1 MKQVS
6 KTILT
11 TIATIAALNAGQQA
25 VQAEELSKA
34 DSQKTEVD
42 QVQKE
47 VTQEDVTASQ
57 AKVTATNGAVKAQE
71 TTVAAAK
78 QEVVVAEKKASTAQ
92 TNLSQAE
99 KVAAEA
105 TPGNISRA
113 EQTVKNTQTAVENA
127 EKAVTASQAAQT
139 QAQSSVS
146 NQEKVMKQVQEA
158 VKAKQGEVSKAKEKV
173 AEKQAI
179 LDGAGTKEIIEKAEQ
194 TQAKVNIDKAAVQ
207 KAQAD
212 LVEAKQADRKR
223 ASDLANVDKEVL
235 QAQITT
241 GAYKSDLDKKV
252 AMASKTAEALE
263 KATVNLT
270 KANHKVEAINTITL
284 SQDYIAAL
292 RDYNQNFTKY
302 SKAELKA
309 QTDKL
314 VAMGKALAKQNQF
327 KTNQDDSDLDTL
339 DLNHLPAE
347 VREEMSLFAAD
358 LLNQIRAAFG
368 TAKVEVSRG
377 ATEAVNEHVS
387 TSATNGV
394 KGHDRVNLDR
404 VLAKVGITSGTEE
417 SIGLMGGS
425 GSARKQQKISLRE
438 LKRLI
443 YNNILNLMFN
453 AFEDVEDNENNEF
466 LHAGTLAGLSES
478 GVKKAYLG
486 VGTSYKDDFWQVV
499 NFLFVYDKALTQP
512 NTFDAKALSNP
523 FDSKEVLARQKA
535 AQSAYDLAK
544 KADEQA
550 KANQAKAETDYQ
562 KAKEKLALVTA
573 KRDSLKAETPL
584 TPRAE
589 IALTKA
595 QAILKVDE
603 AENKA
608 AQEAVKQL
616 NADVKAKQAALA
628 QAKAELAQTEVEL
641 KALEAILS
649 TEQFTL
655 AAKQATLMKIKS
667 LVKQR
672 IAELVQ
678 AKENVMKAQTVVAQ
692 LKAAPAMLK
701 QAQMAYRSA
710 KQMLLEKKEILGREE
725 VKLTVLKAEQAEV
738 TKQHQV
744 LVKIYQ
750 AQLEAQRQVKLSE
763 QKAVIEKAGGQAVP
777 VFDETGKLVSY
788 ENMHKQATQSP
799 VGIQSTVQPVQV
811 NYSTRFEKA
820 LPSTGEKGSILS
832 AIGGLLLVGFSFVG
846 YKRKEVK

>member
-34 DSQKTEVD
+34 DPQKTEVD

-47 VTQEDVTASQ
+47 VTQADVTASQ
-57 AKVTATNGAVKAQE
+57 TKVIAANGAVKAQE
-71 TTVAAAK
+71 TVVATAR
-78 QEVVVAEKKASTAQ
+78 QEVTVAEKKASTAQ

-105 TPGNISRA
+105 TPGNISKA

-146 NQEKVMKQVQEA
+146 NQEKITKQAQEA
-158 VKAKQGEVSKAKEKV
+158 VKAKQDEVSKAKEKV

-179 LDGAGTKEIIEKAEQ
+179 LDGTGTKEIVEKAEQ

-212 LVEAKQADRKR
+212 LVEAKQVDQKR

-241 GAYKSDLDKKV
+241 DASKSDLDKKV
-252 AMASKTAEALE
+252 AMANKTAEALE
-263 KATVNLT
+263 KATADLT
-270 KANHKVEAINTITL
+270 KANHKAEAINTITL

-292 RDYNQNFTKY
+292 REYNQNFTKY
-302 SKAELKA
+302 SKAELKT

-327 KTNQDDSDLDTL
+327 KANQDDSDLDTL

-368 TAKVEVSRG
+368 TAKVEVSKG

-394 KGHDRVNLDR
+394 KGHDRANLDR

-425 GSARKQQKISLRE
+425 GSARKQQKISQRE

-453 AFEDVEDNENNEF
+453 AFEGVEDNENNEF

-523 FDSKEVLARQKA
+523 FDSKEVLVRQKA

-550 KANQAKAETDYQ
+550 KANKVKAETDYQ
-562 KAKEKLALVTA
+562 KAKAKLALVTV
-573 KRDSLKAETPL
+573 KRDSLKAESPL
-584 TPRAE
+584 TPAAE
-589 IALTKA
+589 ATLTKA
-595 QAILKVDE
+595 QATLKADE

-616 NADVKAKQAALA
+616 NADVKAKQAALS
-628 QAKAELAQTEVEL
+628 QAKAELAQKQMEL

-649 TEQFTL
+649 TDETTL
-655 AAKQATLMKIKS
+655 VAKQATLMKTKS
-667 LVKQR
+667 FVKQR

-678 AKENVMKAQTVVAQ
+678 AKENVMKAQAVVVQ

-710 KQMLLEKKEILGREE
+710 KQVLFEKQAVLKQAEA
-725 VKLTVLKAEQAEV
+725 KLTVLKAEQAEV

-750 AQLEAQRQVKLSE
+750 EQLEAQRQAKLAE

-788 ENMHKQATQSP
+788 ENMHKQATP
-799 VGIQSTVQPVQV
+799 LLVGSQSTVQPVQV
-811 NYSTRFEKA
+811 NYSAHFEKT

-832 AIGGLLLVGFSFVG
+832 AIGGLLLIGFSFVG

>member
-11 TIATIAALNAGQQA
+11 TIATIAAFNAGQQA

-47 VTQEDVTASQ
+47 VTQADVTVSQ
-57 AKVTATNGAVKAQE
+57 TKVVAANGAVKAQE

-105 TPGNISRA
+105 TPGNISKA

-139 QAQSSVS
+139 QAQLSVS
-146 NQEKVMKQVQEA
+146 NQEKITKQAQEA

-179 LDGAGTKEIIEKAEQ
+179 LDGTGTKEIIEKAEQ

-212 LVEAKQADRKR
+212 LVEAKQVDQKR

-241 GAYKSDLDKKV
+241 GASKSDLDKKV

-263 KATVNLT
+263 KATVDLT

-284 SQDYIAAL
+284 SQDYITAL

-327 KTNQDDSDLDTL
+327 KANQDDSDLDTL

-368 TAKVEVSRG
+368 TAKVEVSKG

-394 KGHDRVNLDR
+394 KGHDRANLDR

-425 GSARKQQKISLRE
+425 GSARKQQKISQRE

-453 AFEDVEDNENNEF
+453 AFEGVEDNENNEF

-550 KANQAKAETDYQ
+550 KANKAKAETDYQ
-562 KAKEKLALVTA
+562 KAKEKLAFVTV
-573 KRDSLKAETPL
+573 KRDSLKAESPL
-584 TPRAE
+584 TPAAE
-589 IALTKA
+589 ATLTKA
-595 QAILKVDE
+595 QATLKADE

-616 NADVKAKQAALA
+616 NADVKAKQAALS
-628 QAKAELAQTEVEL
+628 QAKAELAQKQMEL
-641 KALEAILS
+641 KVLEAILS
-649 TEQFTL
+649 TDETTL
-655 AAKQATLMKIKS
+655 VAKQATLMKTKS
-667 LVKQR
+667 FVKQR

-678 AKENVMKAQTVVAQ
+678 AKENVVKAQAVVAQ

-710 KQMLLEKKEILGREE
+710 KQMLLEKEEILGREE
-725 VKLTVLKAEQAEV
+725 AKLIVLKAEQAEV
-738 TKQHQV
+738 TNQYQV

-750 AQLEAQRQVKLSE
+750 EQLEAQRQAKLAE

-788 ENMHKQATQSP
+788 ENMHKQATP
-799 VGIQSTVQPVQV
+799 LLVGSQSTVQPVQV
-811 NYSTRFEKA
+811 NYSAHFEKT

-832 AIGGLLLVGFSFVG
+832 AIGGLLLIGFSFVG

>member
-25 VQAEELSKA
+25 VQAEELPKA
-34 DSQKTEVD
+34 DSQKVEVD
-42 QVQKE
+42 QVKKE
-47 VTQEDVTASQ
+47 VTQTDVATSQ
-57 AKVTATNGAVKAQE
+57 TKVTVANGAVKAQE

-78 QEVVVAEKKASTAQ
+78 QEVEDAEKKASTAQ
-92 TNLSQAE
+92 TNLFQAE

-105 TPGNISRA
+105 TPGNISKA
-113 EQTVKNTQTAVENA
+113 EKVVKDNQVGVEVA

-139 QAQSSVS
+139 QAQSVVTS
-146 NQEKVMKQVQEA
+146 QEKVTKQAQEA
-158 VKAKQGEVSKAKEKV
+158 VKVKQGEVSKAEEKV
-173 AEKQAI
+173 AQKQAI
-179 LDGAGTKEIIEKAEQ
+179 LDDTGTKEIIEKAEQ
-194 TQAKVNIDKAAVQ
+194 TQAKVHADKEAVA
-207 KAQAD
+207 KAQTNLA
-212 LVEAKQADRKR
+212 EAKQADAKR
-223 ASDLANVDKEVL
+223 EKALASAEKEV
-235 QAQITT
+235 QIAKATEQET
-241 GAYKSDLDKKV
+241 GLDYAHKV
-252 AMASKTAEALE
+252 NDANKTADKLFEADS
-263 KATVNLT
+263 NLT

-292 RDYNQNFTKY
+292 REYNQNFTKY
-302 SKAELKA
+302 SKAELKT

-327 KTNQDDSDLDTL
+327 KANQDDSDLDTL

-358 LLNQIRAAFG
+358 LLNQIRAVFG
-368 TAKVEVSRG
+368 TAKVEVSKG
-377 ATEAVNEHVS
+377 AVEAINEHVS
-387 TSATNGV
+387 TSATNGIR
-394 KGHDRVNLDR
+394 GHDRANLDR

-453 AFEDVEDNENNEF
+453 AFEEVEDNENNEF

-499 NFLFVYDKALTQP
+499 NFLFVYDKALIQP
-512 NTFDAKALSNP
+512 NTFDAKELSNP
-523 FDSKEVLARQKA
+523 FDRKEILARQTA
-535 AQSAYDLAK
+535 AQNAYDLAK
-544 KADEQA
+544 KADQQA
-550 KANQAKAETDYQ
+550 KENKAQAETDYQ

-573 KRDSLKAETPL
+573 KRDRLKAETPL

-616 NADVKAKQAALA
+616 NADVKAKQAALI
-628 QAKAELAQTEVEL
+628 QAKAELAQKEAEL

-649 TEQFTL
+649 TEQSIL
-655 AAKQATLMKIKS
+655 AAKQTSLAQARS

-672 IAELVQ
+672 EVELVQ
-678 AKENVMKAQTVVAQ
+678 AKENLAKAQAVVAQ
-692 LKAAPAMLK
+692 LKVAPAMLK
-701 QAQMAYRSA
+701 QAQTIYLSA
-710 KQMLLEKKEILGREE
+710 KQMLFEKKEILEREE
-725 VKLTVLKAEQAEV
+725 AKLTVLKVEQAEV
-738 TKQHQV
+738 VKQHQA
-744 LVKIYQ
+744 LVKTYQ
-750 AQLEAQRQVKLSE
+750 EQLEVERQAKLAE
-763 QKAVIEKAGGQAVP
+763 QKAAIEQAGGQAVP

-788 ENMHKQATQSP
+788 ENVYKQATQLP
-799 VGIQSTVQPVQV
+799 VESKLTVQPVQV

-832 AIGGLLLVGFSFVG
+832 AIGGLLLVGLSFVG

>member
-1 MKQVS
+1 MNKVS
-6 KTILT
+6 KTLMT
-11 TIATIAALNAGQQA
+11 TVATVAIVGAGQV
-25 VQAEELSKA
+25 VQAE
-34 DSQKTEVD
+34 D
-42 QVQKE
+42 VQPKE
-47 VTQEDVTASQ
+47 VKSTEAAQTKPVVTKEEVATSQTKVDAANAAVKSQEQITSQAQKDVTTAEKTVSEKQ
-57 AKVTATNGAVKAQE
+57 A
-71 TTVAAAK
+71 
-78 QEVVVAEKKASTAQ
+78 EVV
-92 TNLSQAE
+92 QAE

-105 TPGNISRA
+105 TPGNIAKA
-113 EQTVKNTQTAVENA
+113 ENTVKIETNNVSQAENA
-127 EKAVTASQAAQT
+127 VSASKIAQQQAKQEVTKQA
-139 QAQSSVS
+139 
-146 NQEKVMKQVQEA
+146 EA
-158 VKAKQGEVSKAKEKV
+158 VAKSQDPVVKKEAEAKQAEKTVS
-173 AEKQAI
+173 EKQAI
-179 LDGAGTKEIIEKAEQ
+179 LDGTGTKEIISKAEQ
-194 TQAKVNIDKAAVQ
+194 TQAKVNVDKDAVA
-207 KAQAD
+207 KAQTNLA
-212 LVEAKQADRKR
+212 EAKQADANREK
-223 ASDLANVDKEVL
+223 ALADAKKEV
-235 QAQITT
+235 QTAKATEQET
-241 GAYKSDLDKKV
+241 GLDYAHKV
-252 AMASKTAEALE
+252 NDANKTADKLFEADS
-263 KATVNLT
+263 NLT

-339 DLNHLPAE
+339 DLNHLPAG

-425 GSARKQQKISLRE
+425 GSARKKQKISLRE

-499 NFLFVYDKALTQP
+499 NFLFVYDRALTQP

-550 KANQAKAETDYQ
+550 KVNQAQAETDYQ
-562 KAKEKLALVTA
+562 KAKGKLALVTA

-584 TPRAE
+584 TPAAE
-589 IALTKA
+589 AALTKA
-595 QAILKVDE
+595 QATLKADE
-603 AENKA
+603 EENKV

-616 NADVKAKQAALA
+616 TADVKAKQAALA
-628 QAKAELAQTEVEL
+628 QAKAELIQKQGEL
-641 KALEAILS
+641 ETLKHHLS
-649 TEQFTL
+649 AEQNKL
-655 AAKQATLMKIKS
+655 ANKQADLTKTQA
-667 LVKQR
+667 LVNQR
-672 IAELVQ
+672 ENELVQ
-678 AKENVMKAQTVVAQ
+678 TKDRLTAAKAKVSQ
-692 LKAAPAMLK
+692 LKAAPARL
-701 QAQMAYRSA
+701 AQA
-710 KQMLLEKKEILGREE
+710 KQNLMTAKQKLAEKKSLLEKEQA
-725 VKLTVLKAEQAEV
+725 KLQVLKATQAEV
-738 TKQHQV
+738 VSQHNS
-744 LVKIYQ
+744 LVKTYQ
-750 AQLEAQRQVKLSE
+750 EQLEAERLEKLAA
-763 QKAVIEKAGGQAVP
+763 QKAAIEQSGGQVIP
-777 VFDETGKLVSY
+777 VVDETGKITSY
-788 ENMHKQATQSP
+788 VNGNKQSVTPTLTSTNHKQ
-799 VGIQSTVQPVQV
+799 VKV
-811 NYSTRFEKA
+811 NYNVSTNH
-820 LPSTGEKGSILS
+820 LPSTGETTSLLGLF
-832 AIGGLLLVGFSFVG
+832 GGVILLVLSFVSR
-846 YKRKEVK
+846 KRVK

>member
-11 TIATIAALNAGQQA
+11 TIATIAAFNAGQQA

-47 VTQEDVTASQ
+47 VTQADVTVSQ
-57 AKVTATNGAVKAQE
+57 TKVVAANGAVKAQE

-105 TPGNISRA
+105 TPGNISKA

-127 EKAVTASQAAQT
+127 EKAVTTSQAAQT
-139 QAQSSVS
+139 QAQLSVS
-146 NQEKVMKQVQEA
+146 NQEKITKQAQEA
-158 VKAKQGEVSKAKEKV
+158 VKAKQGEVSKAEEKV
-173 AEKQAI
+173 AQKQAI
-179 LDGAGTKEIIEKAEQ
+179 LDGTGTKEIIEKAEQ

-241 GAYKSDLDKKV
+241 GASKSDLDKKV

-263 KATVNLT
+263 KATVDLT
-270 KANHKVEAINTITL
+270 KANHKAEAINTITL
-284 SQDYIAAL
+284 SQDYITAL
-292 RDYNQNFTKY
+292 REYNQNFTKY

-327 KTNQDDSDLDTL
+327 KANQDDSDLDTL

-368 TAKVEVSRG
+368 TAKVEVSKG

-394 KGHDRVNLDR
+394 KGHDRANLDR

-425 GSARKQQKISLRE
+425 GSARKQQKISQRE

-453 AFEDVEDNENNEF
+453 AFEGVEDNENNEF

-678 AKENVMKAQTVVAQ
+678 AKENVMKAQAVVAQ

-725 VKLTVLKAEQAEV
+725 AKLTVLKAEQAEV
-738 TKQHQV
+738 TKQHQA

-750 AQLEAQRQVKLSE
+750 EQLEAERQAKLAK

-788 ENMHKQATQSP
+788 ENMHKQATP
-799 VGIQSTVQPVQV
+799 LLVGSQSTVQPVQV
-811 NYSTRFEKA
+811 NYSAHFEKT

-832 AIGGLLLVGFSFVG
+832 AIGSLFLIGFSFVG

>member
-34 DSQKTEVD
+34 DPQKTEVD

-47 VTQEDVTASQ
+47 VTQADVTASQ
-57 AKVTATNGAVKAQE
+57 TKVIAANGAVKAQE
-71 TTVAAAK
+71 TVVATAR
-78 QEVVVAEKKASTAQ
+78 QEVTVAEKKASTAQ

-99 KVAAEA
+99 KVVAEA
-105 TPGNISRA
+105 TPGNISKA
-113 EQTVKNTQTAVENA
+113 EQTVKNTQTAVEKA

-179 LDGAGTKEIIEKAEQ
+179 LDGTGTKEIISKAEQ
-194 TQAKVNIDKAAVQ
+194 TQAKVNIDKEAVA
-207 KAQAD
+207 KARTNLA
-212 LVEAKQADRKR
+212 EAKQADRKR

-241 GAYKSDLDKKV
+241 GASKSDLDKKV

-263 KATVNLT
+263 KATVDLT
-270 KANHKVEAINTITL
+270 KANHKAEAINTITL
-284 SQDYIAAL
+284 SQDYITAL
-292 RDYNQNFTKY
+292 REYNENFTKY

-314 VAMGKALAKQNQF
+314 VAMGKALAKQNKF
-327 KTNQDDSDLDTL
+327 KANQDDSDLDTL

-368 TAKVEVSRG
+368 TAKLEVSKG
-377 ATEAVNEHVS
+377 ATEAINEHVS
-387 TSATNGV
+387 TSKTNGI
-394 KGHDRVNLDR
+394 KGHDRANLDR

-425 GSARKQQKISLRE
+425 GSARKQQRISPRE

-523 FDSKEVLARQKA
+523 FDSKEVLVRQKA

-562 KAKEKLALVTA
+562 KAKEKLAFVTA

-584 TPRAE
+584 TPAAE
-589 IALTKA
+589 TALTKA
-595 QAILKVDE
+595 QATLKVDE

-616 NADVKAKQAALA
+616 TADVKAKQAALA
-628 QAKAELAQTEVEL
+628 QAKAELAQTETEL

-655 AAKQATLMKIKS
+655 AAKQATLAQARS
-667 LVKQR
+667 LVEQR
-672 IAELVQ
+672 EAELVQ
-678 AKENVMKAQTVVAQ
+678 VKEHRTKAQAVVSQ

-710 KQMLLEKKEILGREE
+710 KQVLFEKQAVLKQAEA
-725 VKLTVLKAEQAEV
+725 KLTVLKAEQAEV

-750 AQLEAQRQVKLSE
+750 AQLEAQRQAKLAE

-788 ENMHKQATQSP
+788 ENMHKQATPLLVGSQS
-799 VGIQSTVQPVQV
+799 IVQPVQV
-811 NYSTRFEKA
+811 NYSTRFEKV
-820 LPSTGEKGSILS
+820 LPSTGERGSILS
-832 AIGGLLLVGFSFVG
+832 AIGGLLLVGLSFMG
-846 YKRKEVK
+846 TKRKEVK

>member
-47 VTQEDVTASQ
+47 VTQADVTVSQ
-57 AKVTATNGAVKAQE
+57 TKVVAANGAVKAQE

-105 TPGNISRA
+105 TPGNISKA

-139 QAQSSVS
+139 QAQLSVS
-146 NQEKVMKQVQEA
+146 NQEKITKQAQEA

-179 LDGAGTKEIIEKAEQ
+179 LDGTGTKEIIEKAEQ

-212 LVEAKQADRKR
+212 LVEAKQVDQKR

-241 GAYKSDLDKKV
+241 GASKSDLDKKV

-263 KATVNLT
+263 KATVDLT
-270 KANHKVEAINTITL
+270 KANHKAEAINTITL
-284 SQDYIAAL
+284 SQDYITAL
-292 RDYNQNFTKY
+292 REYNQNFTKY

-327 KTNQDDSDLDTL
+327 KANQDDSDLDTL

-358 LLNQIRAAFG
+358 LLNQIRAVFG
-368 TAKVEVSRG
+368 TAKLEVSKG
-377 ATEAVNEHVS
+377 ATEAINEHVS
-387 TSATNGV
+387 TSKTNGI
-394 KGHDRVNLDR
+394 KGHDRANLDR

-425 GSARKQQKISLRE
+425 GSARKQQRISPRE

-523 FDSKEVLARQKA
+523 FDSKEVLVRQKA

-562 KAKEKLALVTA
+562 KAKEKLAFVTA

-584 TPRAE
+584 TPAAE
-589 IALTKA
+589 AAFTKA
-595 QAILKVDE
+595 QATLKADE

-608 AQEAVKQL
+608 AQAAVKQL
-616 NADVKAKQAALA
+616 TADVKAKQAVLA
-628 QAKAELAQTEVEL
+628 QAKAELAQKQAE
-641 KALEAILS
+641 
-649 TEQFTL
+649 L
-655 AAKQATLMKIKS
+655 AALKHHLSAEQNKLADKQADLTKAQA
-667 LVKQR
+667 LVNKR
-672 IAELVQ
+672 EDELVQ
-678 AKENVMKAQTVVAQ
+678 VKERLTAAKAKVSQ
-692 LKAAPAMLK
+692 LKAAPVRL
-701 QAQMAYRSA
+701 AQA
-710 KQMLLEKKEILGREE
+710 KQNLLIAKQNLAEKKALLEKEQA
-725 VKLTVLKAEQAEV
+725 KLQVLKATQAEV
-738 TKQHQV
+738 VTQHNS
-744 LVKIYQ
+744 LVKTYQ
-750 AQLEAQRQVKLSE
+750 EQLEAERQAKLAE
-763 QKAVIEKAGGQAVP
+763 QKAAIEKAGGQAVP

-788 ENMHKQATQSP
+788 ENMHKQATP
-799 VGIQSTVQPVQV
+799 LLVGSQSTVQPVQV
-811 NYSTRFEKA
+811 NYSAHFEKT

-832 AIGGLLLVGFSFVG
+832 AIGSLFLIGFSFVG

>member
-1 MKQVS
+1 M
-6 KTILT
+6 LMT
-11 TIATIAALNAGQQA
+11 TVATVAVVGAGQV
-25 VQAEELSKA
+25 VQAE
-34 DSQKTEVD
+34 D
-42 QVQKE
+42 VQPKE
-47 VTQEDVTASQ
+47 VKSTEAAQTKPVVTKEEVATSQ
-57 AKVTATNGAVKAQE
+57 TKVTAANGAVKAQE

-105 TPGNISRA
+105 TPGNISKA

-146 NQEKVMKQVQEA
+146 NQEKVTKQAQEA

-173 AEKQAI
+173 AQKQAI
-179 LDGAGTKEIIEKAEQ
+179 LDGTGTKEIIEKAEQ
-194 TQAKVNIDKAAVQ
+194 TQAKVNADKEAVA
-207 KAQAD
+207 KAQTNLA
-212 LVEAKQADRKR
+212 EAKQADANREKV
-223 ASDLANVDKEVL
+223 LADAEKEV
-235 QAQITT
+235 QIAKVTEQKT
-241 GAYKSDLDKKV
+241 GLDYAHKV
-252 AMASKTAEALE
+252 NDAKKTADNLFEADS
-263 KATVNLT
+263 NLT

-394 KGHDRVNLDR
+394 KGHDRVNLDQ

-425 GSARKQQKISLRE
+425 GSARKQQRISPRE

-562 KAKEKLALVTA
+562 KAKEKLAFVTA

-584 TPRAE
+584 TPAAE
-589 IALTKA
+589 TALTKA
-595 QAILKVDE
+595 QATLKVDE

-616 NADVKAKQAALA
+616 TADVKAKQEALA
-628 QAKAELAQTEVEL
+628 QAKAELAQTETEL

-649 TEQFTL
+649 TEQSTL
-655 AAKQATLMKIKS
+655 AAKQATLAQARS
-667 LVKQR
+667 LVEQR
-672 IAELVQ
+672 EAELVQ
-678 AKENVMKAQTVVAQ
+678 VKEHRTKAQAVVSQ

-710 KQMLLEKKEILGREE
+710 KQMLLEKKEILGHEE
-725 VKLTVLKAEQAEV
+725 AKLTVLKAEQAEV
-738 TKQHQV
+738 TKQHQA

-750 AQLEAQRQVKLSE
+750 EQLEAERQAKLAAQKVAIEQAGGEAIPVVDESGKITSYVDGKKQAVTPTLTPINHKQVK
-763 QKAVIEKAGGQAVP
+763 
-777 VFDETGKLVSY
+777 
-788 ENMHKQATQSP
+788 
-799 VGIQSTVQPVQV
+799 V
-811 NYSTRFEKA
+811 NYNVSTNH
-820 LPSTGEKGSILS
+820 LPSTGETTSLLGLF
-832 AIGGLLLVGFSFVG
+832 GGVILLVLSFVSR
-846 YKRKEVK
+846 KRVK

>member
-1 MKQVS
+1 M
-6 KTILT
+6 
-11 TIATIAALNAGQQA
+11 
-25 VQAEELSKA
+25 
-34 DSQKTEVD
+34 
-42 QVQKE
+42 
-47 VTQEDVTASQ
+47 
-57 AKVTATNGAVKAQE
+57 
-71 TTVAAAK
+71 
-78 QEVVVAEKKASTAQ
+78 
-92 TNLSQAE
+92 
-99 KVAAEA
+99 
-105 TPGNISRA
+105 
-113 EQTVKNTQTAVENA
+113 KNTQTAVENA

-241 GAYKSDLDKKV
+241 GASKSDLDKKV

-725 VKLTVLKAEQAEV
+725 AKLTVLKAEQAEV
-738 TKQHQV
+738 TKQHQA

-750 AQLEAQRQVKLSE
+750 EQLEAERQAKLAK

-788 ENMHKQATQSP
+788 ENMHKQATP
-799 VGIQSTVQPVQV
+799 LLVGSQSTVQPVQV
-811 NYSTRFEKA
+811 NYSAHFEKT

-832 AIGGLLLVGFSFVG
+832 AIGSLFLIGFSFVG

>member
-25 VQAEELSKA
+25 VQAEELSKV
-34 DSQKTEVD
+34 DPQKTEVD

-57 AKVTATNGAVKAQE
+57 AKVTAVNGAVKAQE

-92 TNLSQAE
+92 TNLFQAE

-105 TPGNISRA
+105 TPGNISKA
-113 EQTVKNTQTAVENA
+113 EKVVKDNQVGVEVA

-146 NQEKVMKQVQEA
+146 NQEKVTKQAQEA

-173 AEKQAI
+173 AQKQAI
-179 LDGAGTKEIIEKAEQ
+179 LDGTGTKEIIEKAEQ
-194 TQAKVNIDKAAVQ
+194 TQAKVNAGQQAVA
-207 KAQAD
+207 KAQTNLA
-212 LVEAKQADRKR
+212 EAKQADAKR
-223 ASDLANVDKEVL
+223 EKALASAEKEV
-235 QAQITT
+235 QIAKATEQET
-241 GAYKSDLDKKV
+241 GLDYAHKV
-252 AMASKTAEALE
+252 NDANKTADKLFEADS
-263 KATVNLT
+263 NLT

-425 GSARKQQKISLRE
+425 GSARKQQRISPRE

-443 YNNILNLMFN
+443 YNHILNLMFN

-628 QAKAELAQTEVEL
+628 QAKAEIAQTEVEL

-725 VKLTVLKAEQAEV
+725 AKLTVLKAEQAEV
-738 TKQHQV
+738 TKQHQA

-750 AQLEAQRQVKLSE
+750 EQLEAERQAKLAK

-788 ENMHKQATQSP
+788 ESMYKQATQLL
-799 VGIQSTVQPVQV
+799 VGSQSTVQPVQV

-832 AIGGLLLVGFSFVG
+832 AIGGLLIIGFSFVG

>member
-1 MKQVS
+1 M
-6 KTILT
+6 
-11 TIATIAALNAGQQA
+11 A
-25 VQAEELSKA
+25 
-34 DSQKTEVD
+34 
-42 QVQKE
+42 
-47 VTQEDVTASQ
+47 
-57 AKVTATNGAVKAQE
+57 
-71 TTVAAAK
+71 
-78 QEVVVAEKKASTAQ
+78 
-92 TNLSQAE
+92 
-99 KVAAEA
+99 
-105 TPGNISRA
+105 
-113 EQTVKNTQTAVENA
+113 
-127 EKAVTASQAAQT
+127 
-139 QAQSSVS
+139 
-146 NQEKVMKQVQEA
+146 
-158 VKAKQGEVSKAKEKV
+158 
-173 AEKQAI
+173 
-179 LDGAGTKEIIEKAEQ
+179 
-194 TQAKVNIDKAAVQ
+194 
-207 KAQAD
+207 
-212 LVEAKQADRKR
+212 EAKQADANREKV
-223 ASDLANVDKEVL
+223 LADAEKEV
-235 QAQITT
+235 QIAKVTEQKT
-241 GAYKSDLDKKV
+241 GLDYAHKV
-252 AMASKTAEALE
+252 NDAKKTADNLFEADS
-263 KATVNLT
+263 NLT

-523 FDSKEVLARQKA
+523 FDSKEVLVRQKA
-535 AQSAYDLAK
+535 VQSAYDLAK
-544 KADEQA
+544 NADEQA
-550 KANQAKAETDYQ
+550 KANQAKAETNYQ
-562 KAKEKLALVTA
+562 KAKEKLALVIA

-584 TPRAE
+584 TPAAE
-589 IALTKA
+589 AALIKA
-595 QAILKVDE
+595 QATLKADE
-603 AENKA
+603 EENKV

-628 QAKAELAQTEVEL
+628 QAKAELAQTETEL

-655 AAKQATLMKIKS
+655 AAKQATLAQARS
-667 LVKQR
+667 LVEQR
-672 IAELVQ
+672 ATELVQ
-678 AKENVMKAQTVVAQ
+678 VKEHRTKAQAVVVQ

-710 KQMLLEKKEILGREE
+710 KQMLLEKKEILGHEE
-725 VKLTVLKAEQAEV
+725 AKLTVLKAEQAEV
-738 TKQHQV
+738 TKQHQA

-750 AQLEAQRQVKLSE
+750 EQLEAERQAKLAAQKVAIEQAGGEAIPVVDESGKITSYVDGKKQAVTPTLTPINHKQVK
-763 QKAVIEKAGGQAVP
+763 
-777 VFDETGKLVSY
+777 
-788 ENMHKQATQSP
+788 
-799 VGIQSTVQPVQV
+799 V
-811 NYSTRFEKA
+811 NYNVSTNH
-820 LPSTGEKGSILS
+820 LPSTGETTSLLGLF
-832 AIGGLLLVGFSFVG
+832 GGVILLVLSFVSR
-846 YKRKEVK
+846 KRVK

>member
-241 GAYKSDLDKKV
+241 GASKSDLDKKV

-270 KANHKVEAINTITL
+270 KANHKAEAINTITL

-499 NFLFVYDKALTQP
+499 NFLFVYDRALTQP

-562 KAKEKLALVTA
+562 KAKGKLALVTA

-584 TPRAE
+584 TPAAE
-589 IALTKA
+589 AALTKA

-616 NADVKAKQAALA
+616 NADVKAKQAALI
-628 QAKAELAQTEVEL
+628 QAKAELAQTETEL

-649 TEQFTL
+649 TEQSTL
-655 AAKQATLMKIKS
+655 AAKQATLAQARS
-667 LVKQR
+667 LVEQR
-672 IAELVQ
+672 EAELVQ
-678 AKENVMKAQTVVAQ
+678 VKEHRTKAQAVVSQ

-710 KQMLLEKKEILGREE
+710 KQMLFEKKEILGREE
-725 VKLTVLKAEQAEV
+725 AKLTVLKAEQAEV
-738 TKQHQV
+738 TKQHQA

-750 AQLEAQRQVKLSE
+750 EQLEAERQAKLAE

-788 ENMHKQATQSP
+788 ESMYKQATQLL
-799 VGIQSTVQPVQV
+799 VGSQSTVQPVQV

-832 AIGGLLLVGFSFVG
+832 AIGGLLLVGLSFMG
-846 YKRKEVK
+846 TKRKEVK

>member
-1 MKQVS
+1 MKQV
-6 KTILT
+6 KTVL
-11 TIATIAALNAGQQA
+11 ATITTVAVLNGGQQ
-25 VQAEELSKA
+25 VIHAEELPKA

-47 VTQEDVTASQ
+47 VTQADVTASQ
-57 AKVTATNGAVKAQE
+57 TKVIAANGAVKAQE

-105 TPGNISRA
+105 TPGNISKA

-146 NQEKVMKQVQEA
+146 SQEKITKQAQEA

-179 LDGAGTKEIIEKAEQ
+179 LEGTGTKEIIEKAEQ

-212 LVEAKQADRKR
+212 LVEAQQADRKR
-223 ASDLANVDKEVL
+223 AGDLADAEKKVV
-235 QAQITT
+235 QTQITT
-241 GAYKSDLDKKV
+241 DASKSDLDKKV

-263 KATVNLT
+263 KATVDLT
-270 KANHKVEAINTITL
+270 KANHKAEAINTITIT
-284 SQDYIAAL
+284 QDYIAAL
-292 RDYNQNFTKY
+292 REYNQNFTKY
-302 SKAELKA
+302 SKAELKT

-314 VAMGKALAKQNQF
+314 VAMGKALAKHNQF
-327 KTNQDDSDLDTL
+327 KANQDDSDLDTL

-499 NFLFVYDKALTQP
+499 NFLFVYDRALTQP

-550 KANQAKAETDYQ
+550 KVNQAQAETDYQ
-562 KAKEKLALVTA
+562 KAKGKLALVTA

-584 TPRAE
+584 TPAAE
-589 IALTKA
+589 AALTKA
-595 QAILKVDE
+595 QATLKADE
-603 AENKA
+603 TENKA

-616 NADVKAKQAALA
+616 NADVKAKQAALS
-628 QAKAELAQTEVEL
+628 QAKAELAQKQMEL

-649 TEQFTL
+649 TDETTL
-655 AAKQATLMKIKS
+655 VAKQATLMKTKS
-667 LVKQR
+667 FVKQR

-678 AKENVMKAQTVVAQ
+678 AKENVVKAQAVVAQ

-725 VKLTVLKAEQAEV
+725 AKLTVLKAEQAEV
-738 TKQHQV
+738 TNQYQV
-744 LVKIYQ
+744 LVKTYQ
-750 AQLEAQRQVKLSE
+750 AQLEAQRQAKLAE
-763 QKAVIEKAGGQAVP
+763 QKVAIEKAGGQAIP

-799 VGIQSTVQPVQV
+799 VGSQSTVQPVQV

-832 AIGGLLLVGFSFVG
+832 AIGGLLLVGLSFMG
-846 YKRKEVK
+846 TKRKEVK

>member
-1 MKQVS
+1 MKQV
-6 KTILT
+6 KTVL
-11 TIATIAALNAGQQA
+11 ATITTVAVLNGGQQ
-25 VQAEELSKA
+25 VIHAEELPKA

-47 VTQEDVTASQ
+47 VTQADVTASQ
-57 AKVTATNGAVKAQE
+57 AKVTVANTAVKEQE

-99 KVAAEA
+99 KVVAEA
-105 TPGNISRA
+105 TPGNISKA
-113 EQTVKNTQTAVENA
+113 EQTVKNTQMAVENA

-241 GAYKSDLDKKV
+241 GASKSDLDKKV

-270 KANHKVEAINTITL
+270 KANHKAEAINTITL

-292 RDYNQNFTKY
+292 REYNQNFTKY
-302 SKAELKA
+302 SKAELKT

-327 KTNQDDSDLDTL
+327 KANQDDSDLDTL

-387 TSATNGV
+387 TSATNGM

-425 GSARKQQKISLRE
+425 GSARKQQRISLRE

-512 NTFDAKALSNP
+512 NSFDAKALSNP
-523 FDSKEVLARQKA
+523 FDSKEILARQTA
-535 AQSAYDLAK
+535 AQNAYDLAK
-544 KADEQA
+544 KADQQA
-550 KANQAKAETDYQ
+550 KVDKAQAETDYQ
-562 KAKEKLALVTA
+562 KAKEKLAFVTA

-584 TPRAE
+584 TPAAE
-589 IALTKA
+589 AALTKA
-595 QAILKVDE
+595 QATLKADE

-608 AQEAVKQL
+608 AQAAVKQL
-616 NADVKAKQAALA
+616 TADVKAKQAVLA
-628 QAKAELAQTEVEL
+628 QAKAELAQKQMEL
-641 KALEAILS
+641 KALEATLS
-649 TEQFTL
+649 TEQSTL
-655 AAKQATLMKIKS
+655 AAKQTTLAQARR

-678 AKENVMKAQTVVAQ
+678 AKENVVKAQAVVAQ
-692 LKAAPAMLK
+692 LKAAPAILK
-701 QAQMAYRSA
+701 QAQMDYRSA
-710 KQMLLEKKEILGREE
+710 KQVLFEKQAVLKRAEA
-725 VKLTVLKAEQAEV
+725 KLTVLKAEQAEV
-738 TKQHQV
+738 TKQHQA

-750 AQLEAQRQVKLSE
+750 EQLEAERQAKLAE

-788 ENMHKQATQSP
+788 ENMHKQATP
-799 VGIQSTVQPVQV
+799 LLVGSQSTVQPVQV
-811 NYSTRFEKA
+811 NYSAHFEKT

-832 AIGGLLLVGFSFVG
+832 AIGGLLLVGLSFVG

>member
-1 MKQVS
+1 MKQV
-6 KTILT
+6 KTVL
-11 TIATIAALNAGQQA
+11 ATITTVAVLNGGQQ
-25 VQAEELSKA
+25 VIHAEELPKA

-47 VTQEDVTASQ
+47 VTQADVTASQ
-57 AKVTATNGAVKAQE
+57 TKVIAANGAVKAQE

-92 TNLSQAE
+92 TNFSNAA

-105 TPGNISRA
+105 TPENISKA
-113 EQTVKNTQTAVENA
+113 EQTVKNTQMAVENA

-139 QAQSSVS
+139 QAQLSVS
-146 NQEKVMKQVQEA
+146 SQEKITKQAQEA

-179 LDGAGTKEIIEKAEQ
+179 LEGTGTKEIIEKAEQ

-212 LVEAKQADRKR
+212 LVEAQQADRKR
-223 ASDLANVDKEVL
+223 AGDLADAEKKVV
-235 QAQITT
+235 QTQITT
-241 GAYKSDLDKKV
+241 DASKSDLDKKV

-263 KATVNLT
+263 KATVDLT
-270 KANHKVEAINTITL
+270 KANHKAEAINTITL

-292 RDYNQNFTKY
+292 REYNQNFTKY
-302 SKAELKA
+302 SKAELKT

-327 KTNQDDSDLDTL
+327 KANQDDSDLDTL

-368 TAKVEVSRG
+368 TAKVEVSKG

-394 KGHDRVNLDR
+394 KGHDRANLDR

-425 GSARKQQKISLRE
+425 GSARKQQKISQRE

-453 AFEDVEDNENNEF
+453 AFEGVEDNENNEF

-512 NTFDAKALSNP
+512 NTFDAKALSNL
-523 FDSKEVLARQKA
+523 FDSKEILARQKA

-544 KADEQA
+544 KVDEQA

-562 KAKEKLALVTA
+562 KAKEKLAFVTA
-573 KRDSLKAETPL
+573 KRDSLKVEIPL
-584 TPRAE
+584 TPIAE
-589 IALTKA
+589 AALTKA
-595 QAILKVDE
+595 QATLKADE
-603 AENKA
+603 AENKL

-616 NADVKAKQAALA
+616 TADVKAKQAALS
-628 QAKAELAQTEVEL
+628 QAKAELAQKETEL

-649 TEQFTL
+649 TDETTL
-655 AAKQATLMKIKS
+655 AAKQATLAQARR

-678 AKENVMKAQTVVAQ
+678 AKENVMKAQAVVVQ

-750 AQLEAQRQVKLSE
+750 AQLEAQRQVKLAE

>member
-1 MKQVS
+1 M
-6 KTILT
+6 T
-11 TIATIAALNAGQQA
+11 TVATVAIVGAGQV
-25 VQAEELSKA
+25 VQAE
-34 DSQKTEVD
+34 D
-42 QVQKE
+42 VQPKE
-47 VTQEDVTASQ
+47 VKSTEAAQTKPVVTKEEVATSQTKVDAANAAVKSQEQITSQAQKDVTTAEKTVSEKQ
-57 AKVTATNGAVKAQE
+57 A
-71 TTVAAAK
+71 
-78 QEVVVAEKKASTAQ
+78 EVV
-92 TNLSQAE
+92 QAE

-105 TPGNISRA
+105 TPGNIAKA
-113 EQTVKNTQTAVENA
+113 ENTVKIETNNVSQAENA
-127 EKAVTASQAAQT
+127 VSASKIAQQQAKQEVTKQA
-139 QAQSSVS
+139 
-146 NQEKVMKQVQEA
+146 EA
-158 VKAKQGEVSKAKEKV
+158 VAKSQDPVVKKEAEAKQAEKTVS
-173 AEKQAI
+173 EKQAI
-179 LDGAGTKEIIEKAEQ
+179 LDGTGTKEIISKAEQ
-194 TQAKVNIDKAAVQ
+194 TQAKVNVDKDAVA
-207 KAQAD
+207 KAQTNLA
-212 LVEAKQADRKR
+212 EAKQADANREK
-223 ASDLANVDKEVL
+223 ALADAKKEV
-235 QAQITT
+235 QTAKATEQET
-241 GAYKSDLDKKV
+241 GLDYAHKV
-252 AMASKTAEALE
+252 NDANKTADKLFEADS
-263 KATVNLT
+263 NLT

-339 DLNHLPAE
+339 DLNHLPAG

-425 GSARKQQKISLRE
+425 GSARKKQKISLRE

-499 NFLFVYDKALTQP
+499 NFLFVYDRALTQP

-550 KANQAKAETDYQ
+550 KVNQAQAETDYQ
-562 KAKEKLALVTA
+562 KAKGKLALVTA

-584 TPRAE
+584 TPAAE
-589 IALTKA
+589 AALTKV
-595 QAILKVDE
+595 QATLKADE
-603 AENKA
+603 EENKV

-616 NADVKAKQAALA
+616 TADVKAKQAVLA
-628 QAKAELAQTEVEL
+628 QAKAELIQKQGEL
-641 KALEAILS
+641 ETLKHHLS
-649 TEQFTL
+649 AEQNKL
-655 AAKQATLMKIKS
+655 ANKQADLTKTQA
-667 LVKQR
+667 LVNQR
-672 IAELVQ
+672 ENELVQ
-678 AKENVMKAQTVVAQ
+678 TKDRLTAAKAKVSQ
-692 LKAAPAMLK
+692 LKAAPARL
-701 QAQMAYRSA
+701 AQA
-710 KQMLLEKKEILGREE
+710 KQNLMTAKQKLAEKKSLLEKEQA
-725 VKLTVLKAEQAEV
+725 KLQVLKATQAEV
-738 TKQHQV
+738 VSQHNS
-744 LVKIYQ
+744 LVKTYQ
-750 AQLEAQRQVKLSE
+750 EQLEAERLEKLAA
-763 QKAVIEKAGGQAVP
+763 QKAAIEQSGGQVIP
-777 VFDETGKLVSY
+777 VVDETGKITSY
-788 ENMHKQATQSP
+788 VNGNKQSVTPTLTSTNHKQ
-799 VGIQSTVQPVQV
+799 VKV
-811 NYSTRFEKA
+811 NYNVSTNH
-820 LPSTGEKGSILS
+820 LPSTGETTSLLGLF
-832 AIGGLLLVGFSFVG
+832 GGVILLVLSFVSR
-846 YKRKEVK
+846 KRVK

>member
-11 TIATIAALNAGQQA
+11 TIATIAAFNAGQQA

-47 VTQEDVTASQ
+47 VTQADVTVSQ
-57 AKVTATNGAVKAQE
+57 TKVVAANGAVKAQE

-105 TPGNISRA
+105 TPGNISKA

-139 QAQSSVS
+139 QAQLSVS
-146 NQEKVMKQVQEA
+146 NQEKITKQAQEA

-179 LDGAGTKEIIEKAEQ
+179 LDGTGTKEIIEKAEQ

-212 LVEAKQADRKR
+212 LVEAKQVDQKR

-241 GAYKSDLDKKV
+241 GASKSDLDKKV

-263 KATVNLT
+263 KATVDLT
-270 KANHKVEAINTITL
+270 KANHKAEAINTITL

-292 RDYNQNFTKY
+292 REYNQNFTKY
-302 SKAELKA
+302 SKAELKT

-314 VAMGKALAKQNQF
+314 VAMGKVLAKQNQF
-327 KTNQDDSDLDTL
+327 KANQDDSDLDTL

-358 LLNQIRAAFG
+358 LLNQIRAFFG
-368 TAKVEVSRG
+368 TAKVEVSKG
-377 ATEAVNEHVS
+377 AVEVVNEHVS
-387 TSATNGV
+387 TSATNGI
-394 KGHDRVNLDR
+394 KGHDRANLDR

-425 GSARKQQKISLRE
+425 GSARKQQRISPRE

-453 AFEDVEDNENNEF
+453 AFENVEDNENNEF

-523 FDSKEVLARQKA
+523 FDSKEVLVRQKA
-535 AQSAYDLAK
+535 AQSAYDLTK

-550 KANQAKAETDYQ
+550 KANQAQAETDYQ

-595 QAILKVDE
+595 QETLKVDE

-608 AQEAVKQL
+608 AQKAVKQL
-616 NADVKAKQAALA
+616 TADVKAKQEALA
-628 QAKAELAQTEVEL
+628 QAKAELAQTETEL

-649 TEQFTL
+649 TEQSTL
-655 AAKQATLMKIKS
+655 AAKQATLAQARR

-672 IAELVQ
+672 EAELVQ
-678 AKENVMKAQTVVAQ
+678 VKEHRTKAQAVVAQ

-710 KQMLLEKKEILGREE
+710 KQMLFEKKEILEREE
-725 VKLTVLKAEQAEV
+725 AKLTVLKVEQAEV
-738 TKQHQV
+738 VKQHQA
-744 LVKIYQ
+744 LVKTYQ
-750 AQLEAQRQVKLSE
+750 EQLEVERQAKLAE
-763 QKAVIEKAGGQAVP
+763 QKAAIEQAGGQAVP

-788 ENMHKQATQSP
+788 ENVYKQATQLP
-799 VGIQSTVQPVQV
+799 VESKLTVQPVQV

-832 AIGGLLLVGFSFVG
+832 AIGSLFLIGFSFVG

>member
-11 TIATIAALNAGQQA
+11 TIATIAAFNAGQQA

-47 VTQEDVTASQ
+47 VTQADVTVSQ
-57 AKVTATNGAVKAQE
+57 TKVVAANGAVKAQE

-105 TPGNISRA
+105 TPGNISKA

-127 EKAVTASQAAQT
+127 EKAVIASQAAQT

-146 NQEKVMKQVQEA
+146 NQEKITKQAQEA

-179 LDGAGTKEIIEKAEQ
+179 LDGTGTKEIIEKAEQ
-194 TQAKVNIDKAAVQ
+194 TQAKVNADKEAVA
-207 KAQAD
+207 KAQTNLA
-212 LVEAKQADRKR
+212 EAKQADAKR
-223 ASDLANVDKEVL
+223 EKALASAEKEV
-235 QAQITT
+235 QI
-241 GAYKSDLDKKV
+241 A
-252 AMASKTAEALE
+252 
-263 KATVNLT
+263 KATEQETGLDYAHKVNDAKKIADKLFEANLALT
-270 KANHKVEAINTITL
+270 KANHKAEAINTITL
-284 SQDYIAAL
+284 SQDYITAL
-292 RDYNQNFTKY
+292 REYNENFTKY

-314 VAMGKALAKQNQF
+314 VAMGKALAKQNKF
-327 KTNQDDSDLDTL
+327 KANQDDSDLDTL

-358 LLNQIRAAFG
+358 LLNQIRAVFG
-368 TAKVEVSRG
+368 TAKLEVSKG
-377 ATEAVNEHVS
+377 ATEAINEHVS
-387 TSATNGV
+387 TSKTNGI
-394 KGHDRVNLDR
+394 KGHDRANLDR

-425 GSARKQQKISLRE
+425 GSARKQQRISPRE

-523 FDSKEVLARQKA
+523 FDSKEVLVRQKA
-535 AQSAYDLAK
+535 AQSTYDLAK

-550 KANQAKAETDYQ
+550 KANQAQAETDYQ

-584 TPRAE
+584 TPAAE
-589 IALTKA
+589 AALTKA
-595 QAILKVDE
+595 QATLKVDE

-628 QAKAELAQTEVEL
+628 QAKAELAQTEAEL
-641 KALEAILS
+641 KALEAILL
-649 TEQFTL
+649 TEQSTL
-655 AAKQATLMKIKS
+655 AAKQAALAQARS
-667 LVKQR
+667 LVEQR
-672 IAELVQ
+672 EAELVQ
-678 AKENVMKAQTVVAQ
+678 VKEHRTKAQAVVSQ

-725 VKLTVLKAEQAEV
+725 AKLTVLKAEQAEV
-738 TKQHQV
+738 TKQHQA

-750 AQLEAQRQVKLSE
+750 EQLEAERQAKLAK

-788 ENMHKQATQSP
+788 ESMYKQATQLL
-799 VGIQSTVQPVQV
+799 VGSQSTVQPVQV
-811 NYSTRFEKA
+811 NYSTRFEKV

-832 AIGGLLLVGFSFVG
+832 AIGGLLLVGLSFMG
-846 YKRKEVK
+846 TKRKEVK

>member
-1 MKQVS
+1 MKQV
-6 KTILT
+6 KTVL
-11 TIATIAALNAGQQA
+11 ATITTVAVLNGGQQ
-25 VQAEELSKA
+25 VIHAEELPKA

-47 VTQEDVTASQ
+47 VTQADVTASQ
-57 AKVTATNGAVKAQE
+57 AKVIVANTAVKEQE

-99 KVAAEA
+99 KVVAEA
-105 TPGNISRA
+105 TPENISKA
-113 EQTVKNTQTAVENA
+113 EQTEKNTQTAVENA

-139 QAQSSVS
+139 QAQLSVS
-146 NQEKVMKQVQEA
+146 NQEKITKQAQEA
-158 VKAKQGEVSKAKEKV
+158 VKAKQGEVSKAEEKV
-173 AEKQAI
+173 AQKQAI
-179 LDGAGTKEIIEKAEQ
+179 LDGTGTKEIIEKAEQ
-194 TQAKVNIDKAAVQ
+194 TQAKVNADKEAVA
-207 KAQAD
+207 KAQTNLA
-212 LVEAKQADRKR
+212 EAKQADAKR
-223 ASDLANVDKEVL
+223 EKALASAEKEV
-235 QAQITT
+235 QI
-241 GAYKSDLDKKV
+241 A
-252 AMASKTAEALE
+252 
-263 KATVNLT
+263 KATEQETGLDYAHKVNDAKKTTDKRFEANLALI
-270 KANHKVEAINTITL
+270 KANHKAEAINTITL

-314 VAMGKALAKQNQF
+314 VAMGKVLAKQNKF
-327 KTNQDDSDLDTL
+327 KPNKDDSVFDIL
-339 DLNHLPAE
+339 DLNNLPSE

-377 ATEAVNEHVS
+377 AVEAVNEHVS

-425 GSARKQQKISLRE
+425 GSARKQQKISQRE

-523 FDSKEVLARQKA
+523 FDSKEVLVRQKA

-550 KANQAKAETDYQ
+550 KANQAQAETDYQ

-584 TPRAE
+584 TPAAE
-589 IALTKA
+589 AALTKA
-595 QAILKVDE
+595 QATLKVDE

-628 QAKAELAQTEVEL
+628 QAKAELAQTEAEL

-649 TEQFTL
+649 TEQSTL
-655 AAKQATLMKIKS
+655 AAKQATLAQARS
-667 LVKQR
+667 LVEQR
-672 IAELVQ
+672 EAELVQ
-678 AKENVMKAQTVVAQ
+678 VKEHRTKAQAVVSQ

-710 KQMLLEKKEILGREE
+710 KQVLFEKQAVLKQAEA
-725 VKLTVLKAEQAEV
+725 KLTVLKAEQAEV
-738 TKQHQV
+738 TNQYQV
-744 LVKIYQ
+744 LVKTYQ
-750 AQLEAQRQVKLSE
+750 AQLEAQRQVKLAE

-788 ENMHKQATQSP
+788 ENMHKQATP
-799 VGIQSTVQPVQV
+799 LLVGSQSTVQPVQV
-811 NYSTRFEKA
+811 NYSAHFEKT

-832 AIGGLLLVGFSFVG
+832 AIGSLFLIGFSFVG

>member
-1 MKQVS
+1 MKQV
-6 KTILT
+6 KTVL
-11 TIATIAALNAGQQA
+11 ATITTVAVLNGGQQ
-25 VQAEELSKA
+25 VIHAEELPKA
-34 DSQKTEVD
+34 DPQKTEVD

-47 VTQEDVTASQ
+47 VTQADVTVSQ
-57 AKVTATNGAVKAQE
+57 AKVTAANGAVKAQE

-99 KVAAEA
+99 KVAAEV
-105 TPGNISRA
+105 TPGNISKA

-146 NQEKVMKQVQEA
+146 SQEKITKQAQEA

-179 LDGAGTKEIIEKAEQ
+179 LDGTGTKEIISKAEQ
-194 TQAKVNIDKAAVQ
+194 TQAKVNADKEAVS
-207 KAQAD
+207 KAQTNLA
-212 LVEAKQADRKR
+212 EAKQADRKH
-223 ASDLANVDKEVL
+223 AGDLADAEKKVV
-235 QAQITT
+235 QTQITT
-241 GAYKSDLDKKV
+241 GASKSDLDKKV

-263 KATVNLT
+263 KATVDLT
-270 KANHKVEAINTITL
+270 KANHKAEAINTITL
-284 SQDYIAAL
+284 SQDYITAL
-292 RDYNQNFTKY
+292 REYNENFTKY

-314 VAMGKALAKQNQF
+314 VAMGKALAKQNKF
-327 KTNQDDSDLDTL
+327 KANQDDSVFDTL
-339 DLNHLPAE
+339 DLNNLPAE

-368 TAKVEVSRG
+368 TAKLEVSKG

-425 GSARKQQKISLRE
+425 GSARKQQKISQRE

-523 FDSKEVLARQKA
+523 FDSKEVLVRQKA

-550 KANQAKAETDYQ
+550 KANQAQAETDYQ
-562 KAKEKLALVTA
+562 KAKEKLVLVTA
-573 KRDSLKAETPL
+573 KRDNLKAETPL
-584 TPRAE
+584 TPAAE
-589 IALTKA
+589 VALTKA
-595 QAILKVDE
+595 QATLKADE

-616 NADVKAKQAALA
+616 NADVKAKQAALS
-628 QAKAELAQTEVEL
+628 QAKAELAQKETEL

-649 TEQFTL
+649 TDETTL
-655 AAKQATLMKIKS
+655 AAKQATLAQARR

-678 AKENVMKAQTVVAQ
+678 AKENVVKAQAVVAR
-692 LKAAPAMLK
+692 LKAAPAILK
-701 QAQMAYRSA
+701 QAQMDYRSA
-710 KQMLLEKKEILGREE
+710 KQVLFEKQAVLKRAEA
-725 VKLTVLKAEQAEV
+725 KLTVLKVEQAEV
-738 TKQHQV
+738 TNQYQV
-744 LVKIYQ
+744 LVKTYQ
-750 AQLEAQRQVKLSE
+750 AQLEAQRQAKLAE
-763 QKAVIEKAGGQAVP
+763 QKVAIEKAGGQAIP

-799 VGIQSTVQPVQV
+799 VGSQSTVQPVQV

-832 AIGGLLLVGFSFVG
+832 AIGGLLLVGLSFMG
-846 YKRKEVK
+846 TKRKEVK

>member
-11 TIATIAALNAGQQA
+11 TIATIAAFNAGQQA

-47 VTQEDVTASQ
+47 VTQADVTVSQ
-57 AKVTATNGAVKAQE
+57 TKVVAANGAVKAQE

-105 TPGNISRA
+105 TPGNISKA

-139 QAQSSVS
+139 QAQLSVS
-146 NQEKVMKQVQEA
+146 NQEKITKQAQEA

-179 LDGAGTKEIIEKAEQ
+179 LDGTGTKEIIEKAEQ

-212 LVEAKQADRKR
+212 LVEAKQVDQKR

-241 GAYKSDLDKKV
+241 GASKSDLDKKV

-263 KATVNLT
+263 KATVDLT
-270 KANHKVEAINTITL
+270 KANHKAEAINTITL

-292 RDYNQNFTKY
+292 REYNQNFTKY
-302 SKAELKA
+302 SKAELKT

-314 VAMGKALAKQNQF
+314 VAMGKVLAKQNQF
-327 KTNQDDSDLDTL
+327 KANQDDSDLDTL

-358 LLNQIRAAFG
+358 LLNQIRATFG
-368 TAKVEVSRG
+368 TAKVEVSKG

-387 TSATNGV
+387 TSKTNGV
-394 KGHDRVNLDR
+394 KGHDRANLDR

-478 GVKKAYLG
+478 GVKKTYLG

-523 FDSKEVLARQKA
+523 FDSKEVLVRQKA
-535 AQSAYDLAK
+535 AQSAYYLAK

-550 KANQAKAETDYQ
+550 KANKAKAETDYQ
-562 KAKEKLALVTA
+562 KAKAKLALVTV
-573 KRDSLKAETPL
+573 KRDSLKAESPL
-584 TPRAE
+584 TPAAE
-589 IALTKA
+589 AALTKA
-595 QAILKVDE
+595 QATLKADE

-616 NADVKAKQAALA
+616 NADVKAKQAALS
-628 QAKAELAQTEVEL
+628 QAKAELAQKETEL

-649 TEQFTL
+649 TEQSTL
-655 AAKQATLMKIKS
+655 AAKQTTLAQARS
-667 LVKQR
+667 LVEQR
-672 IAELVQ
+672 ATELVQ
-678 AKENVMKAQTVVAQ
+678 AKENVVKAQVVVAQ
-692 LKAAPAMLK
+692 LKAAPAILK
-701 QAQMAYRSA
+701 QAQMDYRSA
-710 KQMLLEKKEILGREE
+710 KQVLFEKQAVLKQAEA
-725 VKLTVLKAEQAEV
+725 KLTVLKVEQAEA

-750 AQLEAQRQVKLSE
+750 AQLEAQRQAKLAE

-788 ENMHKQATQSP
+788 ENMHKQATQLL
-799 VGIQSTVQPVQV
+799 VGSQSTVRPVQV
-811 NYSTRFEKA
+811 NYSTHFEKV

-832 AIGGLLLVGFSFVG
+832 AIGGLLLVGLSFMG
-846 YKRKEVK
+846 TKRKEVK

>member
-1 MKQVS
+1 MNKVS
-6 KTILT
+6 KTLMT
-11 TIATIAALNAGQQA
+11 TVATVTVVGSAGQV
-25 VQAEELSKA
+25 VQAE
-34 DSQKTEVD
+34 D
-42 QVQKE
+42 VQPKE
-47 VTQEDVTASQ
+47 VKSTETTQTKSVVTKKEVATSQ
-57 AKVTATNGAVKAQE
+57 TKVDTANAAVKAQE
-71 TTVAAAK
+71 QTTGQAQKDVTTAEKTVSEK
-78 QEVVVAEKKASTAQ
+78 QAEVV
-92 TNLSQAE
+92 QAE

-105 TPGNISRA
+105 TPGNIAKA
-113 EQTVKNTQTAVENA
+113 ENTVKIETNNVSQAENA
-127 EKAVTASQAAQT
+127 VSASKIAQ
-139 QAQSSVS
+139 QQ
-146 NQEKVMKQVQEA
+146 
-158 VKAKQGEVSKAKEKV
+158 AKQEVTKQADAVAKSQDPVVKKEAEAKQAEKTV
-173 AEKQAI
+173 SEKQAI
-179 LDGAGTKEIIEKAEQ
+179 LDGTGTKEIISKAEQ
-194 TQAKVNIDKAAVQ
+194 TQAKVNVDKDAVA
-207 KAQAD
+207 KAQTNLA
-212 LVEAKQADRKR
+212 EAKQADANREK
-223 ASDLANVDKEVL
+223 ALADAEKEV
-235 QAQITT
+235 Q
-241 GAYKSDLDKKV
+241 
-252 AMASKTAEALE
+252 TA
-263 KATVNLT
+263 KATEQETGLDYAHKVNDAKKIADKRFEANLALT

-327 KTNQDDSDLDTL
+327 KANQDDSDLDTL

-499 NFLFVYDKALTQP
+499 NFLFVYDRALTQP

-550 KANQAKAETDYQ
+550 KVNQAQAETDYQ
-562 KAKEKLALVTA
+562 KAKGKLALVTA

-584 TPRAE
+584 TPAAE
-589 IALTKA
+589 AALTKA
-595 QAILKVDE
+595 QATLKADE
-603 AENKA
+603 EENKV

-616 NADVKAKQAALA
+616 TADVKAKQAALA
-628 QAKAELAQTEVEL
+628 QAKAELIQKQGEL
-641 KALEAILS
+641 ETLKHHLS
-649 TEQFTL
+649 AEQNKL
-655 AAKQATLMKIKS
+655 ANKQADLTKTQA
-667 LVKQR
+667 LVNQR
-672 IAELVQ
+672 ENELVQ
-678 AKENVMKAQTVVAQ
+678 TKDRLTAAKAKVSQ
-692 LKAAPAMLK
+692 LKAAPARL
-701 QAQMAYRSA
+701 AQA
-710 KQMLLEKKEILGREE
+710 KQNLMTAKKKLAEKKSLLEKEQA
-725 VKLTVLKAEQAEV
+725 KLQVLKATQAEV
-738 TKQHQV
+738 VSQHNS
-744 LVKIYQ
+744 LVKTYQ
-750 AQLEAQRQVKLSE
+750 EQLEAERLEKLAA
-763 QKAVIEKAGGQAVP
+763 QKAAIEQSGGQVIP
-777 VFDETGKLVSY
+777 VVDETGKITSY
-788 ENMHKQATQSP
+788 VNGNKQSVTPTLTSTNHKQ
-799 VGIQSTVQPVQV
+799 VKV
-811 NYSTRFEKA
+811 NYNTVSAKQ
-820 LPSTGEKGSILS
+820 LPSTGEVTSLLGMFGGAILS
-832 AIGGLLLVGFSFVG
+832 VLSFVG
-846 YKRKEVK
+846 HKRKEVE

>member
-105 TPGNISRA
+105 TQGNISRA

-241 GAYKSDLDKKV
+241 GASKSDLDKKV

-678 AKENVMKAQTVVAQ
+678 AKENVVKAQAVVAQ
-692 LKAAPAMLK
+692 LKAAPAILK
-701 QAQMAYRSA
+701 QAQMDYRSA

-750 AQLEAQRQVKLSE
+750 AQLEAQRQVKLAE

>member
-1 MKQVS
+1 MKQV
-6 KTILT
+6 KTVL
-11 TIATIAALNAGQQA
+11 ATITTVAVLNGGQQ
-25 VQAEELSKA
+25 VIHAEELLKA

-47 VTQEDVTASQ
+47 VTQADVTASQ
-57 AKVTATNGAVKAQE
+57 AKVTVANTAVKEQE

-99 KVAAEA
+99 KVVAEA
-105 TPGNISRA
+105 TPGNISKA

-127 EKAVTASQAAQT
+127 EKAVIASQAAQT

-146 NQEKVMKQVQEA
+146 NQEKITKQAQEA

-179 LDGAGTKEIIEKAEQ
+179 LDGTGTKEIIEKAEQ
-194 TQAKVNIDKAAVQ
+194 TQAKVNADKEAVA
-207 KAQAD
+207 KAQTNLA
-212 LVEAKQADRKR
+212 EAKQADAKR
-223 ASDLANVDKEVL
+223 EKALASAEKEV
-235 QAQITT
+235 QI
-241 GAYKSDLDKKV
+241 A
-252 AMASKTAEALE
+252 
-263 KATVNLT
+263 KATEQETGLDYAHKVNDAKKIADKLFEANLALT
-270 KANHKVEAINTITL
+270 KANHKAEAINTITL
-284 SQDYIAAL
+284 SQDYITAL
-292 RDYNQNFTKY
+292 REYNENFTKY

-314 VAMGKALAKQNQF
+314 VAMGKALAKQNKF
-327 KTNQDDSDLDTL
+327 KANQDDSDLDTL

-358 LLNQIRAAFG
+358 LLNQIRAVFG
-368 TAKVEVSRG
+368 TAKLEVSKG
-377 ATEAVNEHVS
+377 ATEAINEHVS
-387 TSATNGV
+387 TSKTNGI

-425 GSARKQQKISLRE
+425 GSARKQQRISPRE

-523 FDSKEVLARQKA
+523 FDSKEVLVRQKA

-550 KANQAKAETDYQ
+550 KANQAQAETDYQ

-584 TPRAE
+584 TPAAE
-589 IALTKA
+589 AALTKV
-595 QAILKVDE
+595 QATLKVDE

-616 NADVKAKQAALA
+616 TADVKAKQEALA
-628 QAKAELAQTEVEL
+628 QAKAELAQTETEL

-655 AAKQATLMKIKS
+655 AAKQATLAQARS
-667 LVKQR
+667 LVEQR
-672 IAELVQ
+672 EAELVQ
-678 AKENVMKAQTVVAQ
+678 VKEHRTKAQAVVSQ

-710 KQMLLEKKEILGREE
+710 KQVLFEKQAVLKQAEA
-725 VKLTVLKAEQAEV
+725 KLTVLKAEQAEV
-738 TKQHQV
+738 TNQYQV
-744 LVKIYQ
+744 LVKTYQ
-750 AQLEAQRQVKLSE
+750 AQLEAQRQVKLAE

-788 ENMHKQATQSP
+788 ENMHKQATSLL
-799 VGIQSTVQPVQV
+799 VGSQSTVQPVQV
-811 NYSTRFEKA
+811 NYSAHFEKT

-832 AIGGLLLVGFSFVG
+832 AIGSLFLIGFSFVG

>member
-1 MKQVS
+1 MKQV
-6 KTILT
+6 KTVL
-11 TIATIAALNAGQQA
+11 ATITTVAVLNGGQQ
-25 VQAEELSKA
+25 VIHAEELPKA

-47 VTQEDVTASQ
+47 VTQADVTASQ
-57 AKVTATNGAVKAQE
+57 AKVTVANTAVKEQE

-99 KVAAEA
+99 KVVAEA
-105 TPGNISRA
+105 TPGNISKA

-127 EKAVTASQAAQT
+127 EKAVIASQAAQT

-146 NQEKVMKQVQEA
+146 NQEKITKQAQEA
-158 VKAKQGEVSKAKEKV
+158 VKAKRGEVSKAKEKV

-179 LDGAGTKEIIEKAEQ
+179 LDGTGTKEIIEKAEQ
-194 TQAKVNIDKAAVQ
+194 TQAKVHADKEAVA
-207 KAQAD
+207 KAQTNLA
-212 LVEAKQADRKR
+212 EAKQADAKR
-223 ASDLANVDKEVL
+223 EKALASAEKEV
-235 QAQITT
+235 QI
-241 GAYKSDLDKKV
+241 A
-252 AMASKTAEALE
+252 
-263 KATVNLT
+263 KATEQETGLDYAHKVNDAKKIADKLFEANLALT
-270 KANHKVEAINTITL
+270 KANHKAEAINTITL
-284 SQDYIAAL
+284 SQDYITAL
-292 RDYNQNFTKY
+292 REYNENFTKY

-314 VAMGKALAKQNQF
+314 VAMGKALAKQNKF
-327 KTNQDDSDLDTL
+327 KANQDDSDLDTL

-358 LLNQIRAAFG
+358 LLNQIRAVFG
-368 TAKVEVSRG
+368 TAKLEVSKG
-377 ATEAVNEHVS
+377 ATEAINEHVS
-387 TSATNGV
+387 TSKTNGV
-394 KGHDRVNLDR
+394 KGHDRANLDR

-425 GSARKQQKISLRE
+425 GSARKQQRISPRE

-523 FDSKEVLARQKA
+523 FDSKEVLVRQKA

-562 KAKEKLALVTA
+562 KAKEKLAFVTA

-584 TPRAE
+584 TPAAE
-589 IALTKA
+589 AALTKA
-595 QAILKVDE
+595 QATLKVDE

-608 AQEAVKQL
+608 AQAAVKQL
-616 NADVKAKQAALA
+616 TADVKAKQAVLA
-628 QAKAELAQTEVEL
+628 QAKAELAQKQMEL
-641 KALEAILS
+641 KALEATLS
-649 TEQFTL
+649 TEQSIL
-655 AAKQATLMKIKS
+655 AAKQTTLAQARS
-667 LVKQR
+667 LVEQR
-672 IAELVQ
+672 ATELVQ
-678 AKENVMKAQTVVAQ
+678 VKEHRTKAQAVVVQ

-725 VKLTVLKAEQAEV
+725 AKLTVLKAEQAEV
-738 TKQHQV
+738 TKQHQA

-750 AQLEAQRQVKLSE
+750 EQLEAERQAKLAE

-788 ENMHKQATQSP
+788 ESMYKQATQLL
-799 VGIQSTVQPVQV
+799 VGSQSTVQPVQV
-811 NYSTRFEKA
+811 NYSIRFEKA

-832 AIGGLLLVGFSFVG
+832 AIGGLLLVGLSFVG

>member
-47 VTQEDVTASQ
+47 VTQADVTASQ
-57 AKVTATNGAVKAQE
+57 AKVTAANGAVKAQE

-105 TPGNISRA
+105 TPGNISKA

-139 QAQSSVS
+139 QAQSVVTS
-146 NQEKVMKQVQEA
+146 QEKVTKQAQEA
-158 VKAKQGEVSKAKEKV
+158 VKVKQGEVSKAEEKV
-173 AEKQAI
+173 AQKQAI
-179 LDGAGTKEIIEKAEQ
+179 LDGTGTKEIIEKAEQ
-194 TQAKVNIDKAAVQ
+194 TQAKVNADKEAVA
-207 KAQAD
+207 KAQTNLA
-212 LVEAKQADRKR
+212 EAKQADAKR
-223 ASDLANVDKEVL
+223 EKALASAEKEV
-235 QAQITT
+235 QI
-241 GAYKSDLDKKV
+241 A
-252 AMASKTAEALE
+252 
-263 KATVNLT
+263 KATEQETGLDYAHKVNDAKKIADKLFEANLALT
-270 KANHKVEAINTITL
+270 KANHKAEAINTITL
-284 SQDYIAAL
+284 SQDYITAL
-292 RDYNQNFTKY
+292 REYNENFTKY

-314 VAMGKALAKQNQF
+314 VAMGKALAKQNKF
-327 KTNQDDSDLDTL
+327 KANQDDSDLDTL

-358 LLNQIRAAFG
+358 LLNQIRAVFG
-368 TAKVEVSRG
+368 TAKLEVSKG
-377 ATEAVNEHVS
+377 ATEAINEHVS
-387 TSATNGV
+387 TSKTNGI
-394 KGHDRVNLDR
+394 KGHDRANLDR

-425 GSARKQQKISLRE
+425 GSARKQQRISPRE

-523 FDSKEVLARQKA
+523 FDSKEVLVRQKA
-535 AQSAYDLAK
+535 AQSAYDLAN

-562 KAKEKLALVTA
+562 KAKEKLAFVTA
-573 KRDSLKAETPL
+573 KRDSLKAETSL
-584 TPRAE
+584 TPAAE
-589 IALTKA
+589 TALTKA
-595 QAILKVDE
+595 QATLKVDE

-616 NADVKAKQAALA
+616 TADVKAKQEALA
-628 QAKAELAQTEVEL
+628 QAKAELAQTETEL

-678 AKENVMKAQTVVAQ
+678 AKENVMKAQAVVAQ

-725 VKLTVLKAEQAEV
+725 AKLTVLKAEQAEV
-738 TKQHQV
+738 TKQHQA

-750 AQLEAQRQVKLSE
+750 EQLEAERQAKLAK

-788 ENMHKQATQSP
+788 ENMHKQATP
-799 VGIQSTVQPVQV
+799 LLVGSQSTVQPVQV
-811 NYSTRFEKA
+811 NYSAHFEKT

-832 AIGGLLLVGFSFVG
+832 AIGSLFLIGFSFVG

>member
-25 VQAEELSKA
+25 VQAEELPKA
-34 DSQKTEVD
+34 DSQKVEVD

-47 VTQEDVTASQ
+47 VTQADVTASQ
-57 AKVTATNGAVKAQE
+57 TKVTAANAAVKSQEQITSQAQKDV
-71 TTVAAAK
+71 TTAEKTVSEK
-78 QEVVVAEKKASTAQ
+78 QAEVV
-92 TNLSQAE
+92 QAE

-105 TPGNISRA
+105 TPGNISKA
-113 EQTVKNTQTAVENA
+113 EKVVKDNQVGVEVA

-146 NQEKVMKQVQEA
+146 NQEKVTKQAQEA

-173 AEKQAI
+173 AQKQAI
-179 LDGAGTKEIIEKAEQ
+179 LDGTGTKEIIKKAEQ
-194 TQAKVNIDKAAVQ
+194 TQAKVHADKEVVA
-207 KAQAD
+207 KAQTNLA
-212 LVEAKQADRKR
+212 EAKQADAKR
-223 ASDLANVDKEVL
+223 EKALASAEKEV
-235 QAQITT
+235 QIAKATEQET
-241 GAYKSDLDKKV
+241 GLDYAHKV
-252 AMASKTAEALE
+252 NDANKTADKLFEADS
-263 KATVNLT
+263 NLT

-284 SQDYIAAL
+284 SQDYIATL
-292 RDYNQNFTKY
+292 RDYNQNFTIF

-499 NFLFVYDKALTQP
+499 NFLFVYDRALTQP

-550 KANQAKAETDYQ
+550 KVNQAQAETDYQ
-562 KAKEKLALVTA
+562 KAKGKLALVTA

-584 TPRAE
+584 TPAAE
-589 IALTKA
+589 AAFTKA
-595 QAILKVDE
+595 QATLKADE

-628 QAKAELAQTEVEL
+628 QAKAELAQTETEL

-649 TEQFTL
+649 TEQSTL
-655 AAKQATLMKIKS
+655 AAKQATLAQARS
-667 LVKQR
+667 LVEQR
-672 IAELVQ
+672 EAELVQ
-678 AKENVMKAQTVVAQ
+678 VKEHRTKAQAVVSQ

-710 KQMLLEKKEILGREE
+710 KQMLFEKKEILGREE
-725 VKLTVLKAEQAEV
+725 AKLTVLKAEQAEV
-738 TKQHQV
+738 TKQHQA

-750 AQLEAQRQVKLSE
+750 AQLEAQRQVKLAE

-811 NYSTRFEKA
+811 NYSAHFEKT

-832 AIGGLLLVGFSFVG
+832 AIGSLFLISFSFVG

>member
-1 MKQVS
+1 MKQV
-6 KTILT
+6 KTVL
-11 TIATIAALNAGQQA
+11 ATITTVVVLNGGQQ
-25 VQAEELSKA
+25 VIHAEELLKA

-47 VTQEDVTASQ
+47 VTQADVTASQ
-57 AKVTATNGAVKAQE
+57 AKVTVANTAVKEQE
-71 TTVAAAK
+71 TTAAAAK

-99 KVAAEA
+99 KVVVEA
-105 TPGNISRA
+105 TPGNISKA
-113 EQTVKNTQTAVENA
+113 EQTMKNTQTAVENA
-127 EKAVTASQAAQT
+127 EKAVIASQAAQT

-146 NQEKVMKQVQEA
+146 NQEKITKQAQEA

-179 LDGAGTKEIIEKAEQ
+179 LDGTGTKEIIEKAEQ
-194 TQAKVNIDKAAVQ
+194 TQAKVNADKEAVA
-207 KAQAD
+207 KAQTNLA
-212 LVEAKQADRKR
+212 EAKQADAKR
-223 ASDLANVDKEVL
+223 EKALASAEKEV
-235 QAQITT
+235 QI
-241 GAYKSDLDKKV
+241 A
-252 AMASKTAEALE
+252 
-263 KATVNLT
+263 KATEQETGLDYAHKVNDAKKIADKLFEANLALT
-270 KANHKVEAINTITL
+270 KANHKAEAINTITL
-284 SQDYIAAL
+284 SQDYITAL
-292 RDYNQNFTKY
+292 REYNENFTKY

-314 VAMGKALAKQNQF
+314 VAMGKALAKQNKF
-327 KTNQDDSDLDTL
+327 KANQDDSDLDTL

-358 LLNQIRAAFG
+358 LLNQIRAVFG
-368 TAKVEVSRG
+368 TAKLEVSKG
-377 ATEAVNEHVS
+377 VTEAINEHVS
-387 TSATNGV
+387 TSKTNGI
-394 KGHDRVNLDR
+394 KGHDRANLDR

-425 GSARKQQKISLRE
+425 GSARKQQRISPRE

-523 FDSKEVLARQKA
+523 FDSKEVLVRQKA

-562 KAKEKLALVTA
+562 KAKEKLAFVTA

-584 TPRAE
+584 TPAAE
-589 IALTKA
+589 TALTKA
-595 QAILKVDE
+595 QATLKVDE

-616 NADVKAKQAALA
+616 TADVKAKQEALA
-628 QAKAELAQTEVEL
+628 QAKAELAQTETEL

-655 AAKQATLMKIKS
+655 AAKQATLAQARS
-667 LVKQR
+667 LVEQR
-672 IAELVQ
+672 EAELVQ
-678 AKENVMKAQTVVAQ
+678 VKEHRTKAQAVVSQ

-701 QAQMAYRSA
+701 QAQMAYCSA
-710 KQMLLEKKEILGREE
+710 KQVLFEKQAVLKQAEA
-725 VKLTVLKAEQAEV
+725 KLTVLKAEQAEV
-738 TKQHQV
+738 TNQYQV
-744 LVKIYQ
+744 LVKTYQ
-750 AQLEAQRQVKLSE
+750 AQLEAQRQVKLAE

-788 ENMHKQATQSP
+788 ENMHKQATP
-799 VGIQSTVQPVQV
+799 LLVGSQSTVQPVQV
-811 NYSTRFEKA
+811 NYSAHFEKT

-832 AIGGLLLVGFSFVG
+832 AIGSLFLIGFSFVG

>member
-11 TIATIAALNAGQQA
+11 TIATIAAFNAGQQA

-47 VTQEDVTASQ
+47 VTQADVTVSQ
-57 AKVTATNGAVKAQE
+57 TKVVAANGAVKAQE

-105 TPGNISRA
+105 TPGNISKA

-139 QAQSSVS
+139 QAQLSVS
-146 NQEKVMKQVQEA
+146 NQEKITKQAQEA

-179 LDGAGTKEIIEKAEQ
+179 LDGTGTKEIIEKAEQ

-212 LVEAKQADRKR
+212 LVEAKQVDQKR

-241 GAYKSDLDKKV
+241 GASKSDLDKKV

-263 KATVNLT
+263 KATVDLT
-270 KANHKVEAINTITL
+270 KANHKAEAINTITL
-284 SQDYIAAL
+284 SQDYITAL
-292 RDYNQNFTKY
+292 REYNQNFTKY

-327 KTNQDDSDLDTL
+327 KANQDDSDLDTL
-339 DLNHLPAE
+339 DLNRLPAE

-368 TAKVEVSRG
+368 TAKVEVSKG

-394 KGHDRVNLDR
+394 KGHDRANLDR

-425 GSARKQQKISLRE
+425 GSARKQQKISQRE

-453 AFEDVEDNENNEF
+453 AFEGVEDNENNEF

-478 GVKKAYLG
+478 GAKKAYLG

-523 FDSKEVLARQKA
+523 FDSKEVLVRQKA
-535 AQSAYDLAK
+535 AQSAYDLVK

-550 KANQAKAETDYQ
+550 KANQAQAETDYQ

-584 TPRAE
+584 TPAAE
-589 IALTKA
+589 AALTKA
-595 QAILKVDE
+595 QATLKVDE

-628 QAKAELAQTEVEL
+628 QAKAELAQTEAEL

-649 TEQFTL
+649 TEQSTL
-655 AAKQATLMKIKS
+655 AAKQATLAQARS
-667 LVKQR
+667 LVEQR
-672 IAELVQ
+672 ATELVQ
-678 AKENVMKAQTVVAQ
+678 VKEHRTKAQAVVVQ

-710 KQMLLEKKEILGREE
+710 KQVLFEKQAVLKQAEA
-725 VKLTVLKAEQAEV
+725 KLTVLKAEQAEV
-738 TKQHQV
+738 TNQYQV
-744 LVKIYQ
+744 LVKTYQ
-750 AQLEAQRQVKLSE
+750 AQLEAQRQVKLAE

-788 ENMHKQATQSP
+788 ENMHKQATP
-799 VGIQSTVQPVQV
+799 LLVGSQSTVQPVQV
-811 NYSTRFEKA
+811 NYSAHFEKT

-832 AIGGLLLVGFSFVG
+832 AIGSLFLIGFSFVG

>member
-1 MKQVS
+1 MKQV
-6 KTILT
+6 KTVL
-11 TIATIAALNAGQQA
+11 ATITTVSVLNGGQQ
-25 VQAEELSKA
+25 VIHAEELLKA

-47 VTQEDVTASQ
+47 VTQADVTASQ
-57 AKVTATNGAVKAQE
+57 AKVTVANTAVKEQE

-99 KVAAEA
+99 KVVAEA
-105 TPGNISRA
+105 TPGNISKA

-127 EKAVTASQAAQT
+127 EKAVIASQAAQT

-146 NQEKVMKQVQEA
+146 NQEKITKQAQEA

-179 LDGAGTKEIIEKAEQ
+179 LDETGTKEIIEKAEQ
-194 TQAKVNIDKAAVQ
+194 TQAKVNADKEAVA
-207 KAQAD
+207 KAQTNLA
-212 LVEAKQADRKR
+212 EAKQADAKR
-223 ASDLANVDKEVL
+223 EKALASAEKEV
-235 QAQITT
+235 QI
-241 GAYKSDLDKKV
+241 A
-252 AMASKTAEALE
+252 
-263 KATVNLT
+263 KATEQETGLDYAHKVNDAKKIADKLFEANLALT
-270 KANHKVEAINTITL
+270 KANHKAEAINTITL
-284 SQDYIAAL
+284 SQDYITAL
-292 RDYNQNFTKY
+292 REYNENFTKY

-314 VAMGKALAKQNQF
+314 VAMGKALAKQNKF
-327 KTNQDDSDLDTL
+327 KANQDDSDLDTL

-358 LLNQIRAAFG
+358 LLNQIRAIFG
-368 TAKVEVSRG
+368 TAKLEVSKG
-377 ATEAVNEHVS
+377 ATEAINEHVS
-387 TSATNGV
+387 TSKTNGI

-425 GSARKQQKISLRE
+425 GSARKQQRISPRE

-523 FDSKEVLARQKA
+523 FDSKEVLVRQKA

-550 KANQAKAETDYQ
+550 KANQAQAETDYQ

-584 TPRAE
+584 TPAAE
-589 IALTKA
+589 AALTKA
-595 QAILKVDE
+595 QATLKVDE

-616 NADVKAKQAALA
+616 TADVKAKQEALA
-628 QAKAELAQTEVEL
+628 QAKAELAQTETEL

-655 AAKQATLMKIKS
+655 AAKQATLAQARS
-667 LVKQR
+667 LVEQR
-672 IAELVQ
+672 EAELVQ
-678 AKENVMKAQTVVAQ
+678 VKEHHTKAQAVVSQ

-710 KQMLLEKKEILGREE
+710 KQVLFEKQAVLKQAEA
-725 VKLTVLKAEQAEV
+725 KLTVLKAEQAEV
-738 TKQHQV
+738 TNQYQV
-744 LVKIYQ
+744 LVKTYQ
-750 AQLEAQRQVKLSE
+750 AQLEAQRQVKLAE

-788 ENMHKQATQSP
+788 ENMHKQATSLL
-799 VGIQSTVQPVQV
+799 VGSQSTVQPVQV
-811 NYSTRFEKA
+811 NYSAHFEKT

-832 AIGGLLLVGFSFVG
+832 AIGSLFLIGFSFVG

>member
-1 MKQVS
+1 MNKVS
-6 KTILT
+6 KTLMT
-11 TIATIAALNAGQQA
+11 TVATVTVVGSAGQV
-25 VQAEELSKA
+25 VQAE
-34 DSQKTEVD
+34 D
-42 QVQKE
+42 VQPKE
-47 VTQEDVTASQ
+47 VKSTETTQTKSVVTKKEVATSQ
-57 AKVTATNGAVKAQE
+57 TKVDTANAAVKAQE
-71 TTVAAAK
+71 QTTGQAQKDVTTAEKTVSEK
-78 QEVVVAEKKASTAQ
+78 QAEVV
-92 TNLSQAE
+92 QAE

-105 TPGNISRA
+105 TPGNIAKA
-113 EQTVKNTQTAVENA
+113 ENTVKIETNNVSQAENA
-127 EKAVTASQAAQT
+127 VSASKIAQ
-139 QAQSSVS
+139 QQ
-146 NQEKVMKQVQEA
+146 
-158 VKAKQGEVSKAKEKV
+158 AKQEVTKQADAVAKSQDPVVKKEAEAKQAEKTV
-173 AEKQAI
+173 SEKQAI
-179 LDGAGTKEIIEKAEQ
+179 LDGTGTKEIISKAEQ
-194 TQAKVNIDKAAVQ
+194 TQAKVNVDKDAVA
-207 KAQAD
+207 KAQTNLA
-212 LVEAKQADRKR
+212 EAKQADANREK
-223 ASDLANVDKEVL
+223 ALADAEKEV
-235 QAQITT
+235 QTAKATEQET
-241 GAYKSDLDKKV
+241 GLDYAHKV
-252 AMASKTAEALE
+252 NDANKTADKLFEADS
-263 KATVNLT
+263 NLT

-327 KTNQDDSDLDTL
+327 KANQDDSDLDTL
-339 DLNHLPAE
+339 DLNHLPAK

-453 AFEDVEDNENNEF
+453 AFEGVEDNENNEF

-499 NFLFVYDKALTQP
+499 NFLFVYDRALTQP

-550 KANQAKAETDYQ
+550 KVNQAQAETDYQ
-562 KAKEKLALVTA
+562 KAKGKLALVTA

-584 TPRAE
+584 TPAAE
-589 IALTKA
+589 AALTKA
-595 QAILKVDE
+595 QATLKADE
-603 AENKA
+603 EENKV

-616 NADVKAKQAALA
+616 TADVKAKQAALA
-628 QAKAELAQTEVEL
+628 QAKAELIQKQGEL
-641 KALEAILS
+641 ETLKHHLS
-649 TEQFTL
+649 AEQNKL
-655 AAKQATLMKIKS
+655 ANKQADLTKTQA
-667 LVKQR
+667 LVNQR
-672 IAELVQ
+672 ENELVQ
-678 AKENVMKAQTVVAQ
+678 TKDRLTAAKAKVSQ
-692 LKAAPAMLK
+692 LKAAPARL
-701 QAQMAYRSA
+701 AQA
-710 KQMLLEKKEILGREE
+710 KQNLMTAKKKLAEKKSLLEKEQA
-725 VKLTVLKAEQAEV
+725 KLQVLKATQAEV
-738 TKQHQV
+738 VSQHNS
-744 LVKIYQ
+744 LVKTYQ
-750 AQLEAQRQVKLSE
+750 EQLEAERLEKLAA
-763 QKAVIEKAGGQAVP
+763 QKAAIEQSGGQVIP
-777 VFDETGKLVSY
+777 VVDETGKITSY
-788 ENMHKQATQSP
+788 VNGNKQSVTPTLTSTNHKQ
-799 VGIQSTVQPVQV
+799 VKV
-811 NYSTRFEKA
+811 NYNTVSAKQ
-820 LPSTGEKGSILS
+820 LPSTGEVTSLLGMFGGAILS
-832 AIGGLLLVGFSFVG
+832 VLSFVG
-846 YKRKEVK
+846 HKRKEVE

>member
-1 MKQVS
+1 MKQV
-6 KTILT
+6 KTVL
-11 TIATIAALNAGQQA
+11 ATITTVAVLNGGQQ
-25 VQAEELSKA
+25 VIHAEELPKA

-47 VTQEDVTASQ
+47 VTQADVTASQ
-57 AKVTATNGAVKAQE
+57 AKVIVANTAVKEQE

-146 NQEKVMKQVQEA
+146 SQEKITKQAQEA

-179 LDGAGTKEIIEKAEQ
+179 LDGTGTKEIISKAEQ
-194 TQAKVNIDKAAVQ
+194 TQAKVNADKEAVS
-207 KAQAD
+207 KAQTNLA
-212 LVEAKQADRKR
+212 EAKQADRKH
-223 ASDLANVDKEVL
+223 AGDLADAEKKVV

-241 GAYKSDLDKKV
+241 GASKSDLDKKV
-252 AMASKTAEALE
+252 AMASKAAEVLE
-263 KATVNLT
+263 KATVDLT
-270 KANHKVEAINTITL
+270 KANHKAEAINTITL

-292 RDYNQNFTKY
+292 REYNENFTKY
-302 SKAELKA
+302 SKAELKT

-314 VAMGKALAKQNQF
+314 VAMGKALAKQNKF
-327 KTNQDDSDLDTL
+327 KPNRDDSDLDTL

-387 TSATNGV
+387 TSVTNGV
-394 KGHDRVNLDR
+394 KGHDRANLDR

-425 GSARKQQKISLRE
+425 GSARKQQKISQRE

-512 NTFDAKALSNP
+512 NTFDTKALSNP
-523 FDSKEVLARQKA
+523 FDSKEVLVRQKA

-550 KANQAKAETDYQ
+550 KANQAKAEIDYQ

-584 TPRAE
+584 TPAAE
-589 IALTKA
+589 AALTKA
-595 QAILKVDE
+595 QATLKADE

-628 QAKAELAQTEVEL
+628 QAKAELAQTEAEL

-649 TEQFTL
+649 TEQSTL
-655 AAKQATLMKIKS
+655 AAKQATLAQARS
-667 LVKQR
+667 LVEQR
-672 IAELVQ
+672 EAELVQ
-678 AKENVMKAQTVVAQ
+678 VKEHRTKAQAVVSQ

-710 KQMLLEKKEILGREE
+710 KQVLFEKQAVLKQAEA
-725 VKLTVLKAEQAEV
+725 KLTVLKAEQAEV
-738 TKQHQV
+738 TNQYQV
-744 LVKIYQ
+744 LVKTYQ
-750 AQLEAQRQVKLSE
+750 AQLEAQRQVKLAE

-788 ENMHKQATQSP
+788 ENMHKQATP
-799 VGIQSTVQPVQV
+799 LLVGSQSTVQPVQV
-811 NYSTRFEKA
+811 NYSAHFEKT

-832 AIGGLLLVGFSFVG
+832 AIGSLFLIGFSFVG

>member
-1 MKQVS
+1 MNKVS
-6 KTILT
+6 KTLMT
-11 TIATIAALNAGQQA
+11 TVATVAVVGAGQV
-25 VQAEELSKA
+25 VQAE
-34 DSQKTEVD
+34 D
-42 QVQKE
+42 VQPKE
-47 VTQEDVTASQ
+47 VKSTEAAQTKPVVTKEEVATSQ
-57 AKVTATNGAVKAQE
+57 TKVDAANGAVKAQE

-105 TPGNISRA
+105 TPGNISKA

-146 NQEKVMKQVQEA
+146 NQEKVTKQAQET

-173 AEKQAI
+173 AQKQAI
-179 LDGAGTKEIIEKAEQ
+179 LDGTGTKEIIEKAEQ
-194 TQAKVNIDKAAVQ
+194 TQAKVNADKEAVA
-207 KAQAD
+207 KAQTNLA
-212 LVEAKQADRKR
+212 EAKQADANREKV
-223 ASDLANVDKEVL
+223 LADAEKEV
-235 QAQITT
+235 QIAKVTEQKT
-241 GAYKSDLDKKV
+241 GLDYAHKV
-252 AMASKTAEALE
+252 NDAKKTADNLFEADS
-263 KATVNLT
+263 NLT

-523 FDSKEVLARQKA
+523 FDSKEVLVRQKA
-535 AQSAYDLAK
+535 VQSAYDLAK
-544 KADEQA
+544 NADEQA
-550 KANQAKAETDYQ
+550 KANQAKAETNYQ
-562 KAKEKLALVTA
+562 KAKEKLALVIA

-584 TPRAE
+584 TPAAE
-589 IALTKA
+589 AALIKA
-595 QAILKVDE
+595 QATLKADE
-603 AENKA
+603 EENKV

-628 QAKAELAQTEVEL
+628 QAKAELAQTETEL

-655 AAKQATLMKIKS
+655 AAKQATLAQARS
-667 LVKQR
+667 LVEQR
-672 IAELVQ
+672 ATELVQ
-678 AKENVMKAQTVVAQ
+678 VKEHRTKAQAVVVQ

-710 KQMLLEKKEILGREE
+710 KQMLLEKKEILGHEE
-725 VKLTVLKAEQAEV
+725 AKLTVLKAEQAEV
-738 TKQHQV
+738 TKQHQA

-750 AQLEAQRQVKLSE
+750 EQLEAERQAKLAAQKVAIEQAGGEAIPVVDESGKITSYVDGKKQAVTPTLTPINHKQVK
-763 QKAVIEKAGGQAVP
+763 
-777 VFDETGKLVSY
+777 
-788 ENMHKQATQSP
+788 
-799 VGIQSTVQPVQV
+799 V
-811 NYSTRFEKA
+811 NYNVSTNH
-820 LPSTGEKGSILS
+820 LPSTGETTSLLGLF
-832 AIGGLLLVGFSFVG
+832 GGVILLVLSFVSR
-846 YKRKEVK
+846 KRVK

>member
-11 TIATIAALNAGQQA
+11 TIATIAAFNAGQQA

-47 VTQEDVTASQ
+47 VTQADVTVSQ
-57 AKVTATNGAVKAQE
+57 TKVVAANGAVKAQE

-105 TPGNISRA
+105 TPGNISKA

-139 QAQSSVS
+139 QAQLSVS
-146 NQEKVMKQVQEA
+146 NQEKITKQAQEA

-179 LDGAGTKEIIEKAEQ
+179 LDGTGTKEIIEKAEQ
-194 TQAKVNIDKAAVQ
+194 AQAKVNIDKAAVQ

-212 LVEAKQADRKR
+212 LVEAKQVDQKR

-241 GAYKSDLDKKV
+241 GASKSDLDKKV

-263 KATVNLT
+263 KATVDLT
-270 KANHKVEAINTITL
+270 KANHKAEAINTITL
-284 SQDYIAAL
+284 SQDYITAL
-292 RDYNQNFTKY
+292 REYNQNFTKY

-327 KTNQDDSDLDTL
+327 KANQDDSDLDTL

-368 TAKVEVSRG
+368 TAKVEVSKG

-394 KGHDRVNLDR
+394 KGHDRANLDR

-425 GSARKQQKISLRE
+425 GSARKQQKISQRE

-453 AFEDVEDNENNEF
+453 AFEGVEDNENNEF

-523 FDSKEVLARQKA
+523 FDSKEVLVRQKA

-550 KANQAKAETDYQ
+550 KANKAKAETDYQ
-562 KAKEKLALVTA
+562 KAKAKLALVTV
-573 KRDSLKAETPL
+573 KRDSLKAESPL
-584 TPRAE
+584 TPAAE
-589 IALTKA
+589 ATLTKA
-595 QAILKVDE
+595 QATLKADE

-616 NADVKAKQAALA
+616 NADVKAKQAALS
-628 QAKAELAQTEVEL
+628 QAKAELAQKQMEL

-649 TEQFTL
+649 TDETTL
-655 AAKQATLMKIKS
+655 VAKQATLMKTKS
-667 LVKQR
+667 FVKQR

-678 AKENVMKAQTVVAQ
+678 AKENVVKAQAVVAQ
-692 LKAAPAMLK
+692 LKAAPAILK
-701 QAQMAYRSA
+701 QAQMDYRSA
-710 KQMLLEKKEILGREE
+710 KQVLFEKQAVLKQAEA
-725 VKLTVLKAEQAEV
+725 KLTVLKVEQAEV
-738 TKQHQV
+738 TNQYQV
-744 LVKIYQ
+744 LVKTYQ
-750 AQLEAQRQVKLSE
+750 AQLEAQRQVKLAE

-788 ENMHKQATQSP
+788 ENMHKQATP
-799 VGIQSTVQPVQV
+799 LLVGSQSTVQPVQV
-811 NYSTRFEKA
+811 NYSAHFEKT

-832 AIGGLLLVGFSFVG
+832 AIGSLFLIGFSFVG

>member
-25 VQAEELSKA
+25 VQAEELSKV
-34 DSQKTEVD
+34 DPQKTEVD

-47 VTQEDVTASQ
+47 VTQADVTASQ
-57 AKVTATNGAVKAQE
+57 TKVTAANTAVKAQE
-71 TTVAAAK
+71 TAVATAR
-78 QEVVVAEKKASTAQ
+78 QEVTVAEKKASTAQ

-99 KVAAEA
+99 KVVAEA
-105 TPGNISRA
+105 TPGNISKA

-146 NQEKVMKQVQEA
+146 SQEKITKQAQEA

-179 LDGAGTKEIIEKAEQ
+179 LDGTGTKEIIEKAEQ

-223 ASDLANVDKEVL
+223 VGDLADAEKKVL

-241 GAYKSDLDKKV
+241 DTSKSDLDKKV
-252 AMASKTAEALE
+252 VMASKTAEALE
-263 KATVNLT
+263 KATVDLT
-270 KANHKVEAINTITL
+270 KANHKAEAINTITL

-292 RDYNQNFTKY
+292 REYNQNFTKY
-302 SKAELKA
+302 SKAELKT

-327 KTNQDDSDLDTL
+327 KANQDDSDLDTL

-358 LLNQIRAAFG
+358 LLNQIRAVFG
-368 TAKVEVSRG
+368 TAKVEVSKG
-377 ATEAVNEHVS
+377 AVEAINEHVS
-387 TSATNGV
+387 TSATNGIR
-394 KGHDRVNLDR
+394 GHDRANLDR

-425 GSARKQQKISLRE
+425 GSARKQQRISPRE

-499 NFLFVYDKALTQP
+499 NFLFVYDRALTQP

-550 KANQAKAETDYQ
+550 KVNQAQAETDYQ
-562 KAKEKLALVTA
+562 KAKGKLALVTA

-584 TPRAE
+584 TPAAE
-589 IALTKA
+589 TALTKA
-595 QAILKVDE
+595 QATLKVDE

-616 NADVKAKQAALA
+616 TADVKAKQEALA
-628 QAKAELAQTEVEL
+628 QAKAELAQTETEL

-649 TEQFTL
+649 TEQSTL
-655 AAKQATLMKIKS
+655 AAKQATLAQARS
-667 LVKQR
+667 LVEQR
-672 IAELVQ
+672 EAELVQ
-678 AKENVMKAQTVVAQ
+678 VKEHRTKAQAVVAQ

-725 VKLTVLKAEQAEV
+725 AKLTVLKAEQAEV
-738 TKQHQV
+738 TKQYQT

-750 AQLEAQRQVKLSE
+750 EQLEAERQIKLAE

-788 ENMHKQATQSP
+788 ENMHKQATQLL
-799 VGIQSTVQPVQV
+799 VGSQSTVQPVQV

-832 AIGGLLLVGFSFVG
+832 AIGGLLLVSLSFMG
-846 YKRKEVK
+846 TKRKEVK

>member
-11 TIATIAALNAGQQA
+11 TIATIAAFNAGQQA

-47 VTQEDVTASQ
+47 VTQADVTVSQ
-57 AKVTATNGAVKAQE
+57 TKVVAANGAVKAQE

-105 TPGNISRA
+105 TPGNISKA

-139 QAQSSVS
+139 QAQLSVS
-146 NQEKVMKQVQEA
+146 NQEKITKQAQEA

-179 LDGAGTKEIIEKAEQ
+179 LDGTGTKEIIEKAEQ

-212 LVEAKQADRKR
+212 LVEAKQVDQKR

-241 GAYKSDLDKKV
+241 GASKSDLDKKV

-263 KATVNLT
+263 KATVDLT
-270 KANHKVEAINTITL
+270 KANHKAEAINTITL

-292 RDYNQNFTKY
+292 REYNQNFTKY
-302 SKAELKA
+302 SKAELKT

-314 VAMGKALAKQNQF
+314 VAMGKVLAKQNQF
-327 KTNQDDSDLDTL
+327 KANQDDSDLDTL

-358 LLNQIRAAFG
+358 LLNQIRAFFG
-368 TAKVEVSRG
+368 TAKVEVSKG
-377 ATEAVNEHVS
+377 AVEVVNEHVS
-387 TSATNGV
+387 TSATNGI
-394 KGHDRVNLDR
+394 KGHDRANLDR

-425 GSARKQQKISLRE
+425 GSARKQQKISQRE

-453 AFEDVEDNENNEF
+453 AFENVEDNENNEF

-512 NTFDAKALSNP
+512 NTFDAKELSNP
-523 FDSKEVLARQKA
+523 FDRQAVLAHQKV
-535 AQSAYDLAK
+535 AQNAYDLAK

-550 KANQAKAETDYQ
+550 KANKAKAEIDYQ

-584 TPRAE
+584 TPAAE
-589 IALTKA
+589 TALTKA
-595 QAILKVDE
+595 QATLKADE
-603 AENKA
+603 EENKV

-616 NADVKAKQAALA
+616 TADVKAKQVALL
-628 QAKAELAQTEVEL
+628 QAKAELAQKETEL

-649 TEQFTL
+649 TEQSAL
-655 AAKQATLMKIKS
+655 AAKQATLAQARR
-667 LVKQR
+667 LVKQCE
-672 IAELVQ
+672 AELVQ
-678 AKENVMKAQTVVAQ
+678 VKENRTKAQAVVAQ
-692 LKAAPAMLK
+692 MKAAPVILK

-725 VKLTVLKAEQAEV
+725 AKLTVLKAEQAEV
-738 TKQHQV
+738 TNQYQV

-750 AQLEAQRQVKLSE
+750 EQLEAERQIKLAE
-763 QKAVIEKAGGQAVP
+763 QKVAIEQAGGQAIP
-777 VFDETGKLVSY
+777 VFDETGKITGYVNGKKQSVTSTLTPT
-788 ENMHKQATQSP
+788 NHKQ
-799 VGIQSTVQPVQV
+799 VRV
-811 NYSTRFEKA
+811 NYNTVSAKQ
-820 LPSTGEKGSILS
+820 LPSTGEVTSLLGMFGGAILL
-832 AIGGLLLVGFSFVG
+832 ALSFVG

>member
-1 MKQVS
+1 
-6 KTILT
+6 
-11 TIATIAALNAGQQA
+11 
-25 VQAEELSKA
+25 
-34 DSQKTEVD
+34 
-42 QVQKE
+42 
-47 VTQEDVTASQ
+47 
-57 AKVTATNGAVKAQE
+57 
-71 TTVAAAK
+71 
-78 QEVVVAEKKASTAQ
+78 
-92 TNLSQAE
+92 
-99 KVAAEA
+99 
-105 TPGNISRA
+105 
-113 EQTVKNTQTAVENA
+113 
-127 EKAVTASQAAQT
+127 
-139 QAQSSVS
+139 
-146 NQEKVMKQVQEA
+146 
-158 VKAKQGEVSKAKEKV
+158 
-173 AEKQAI
+173 
-179 LDGAGTKEIIEKAEQ
+179 
-194 TQAKVNIDKAAVQ
+194 
-207 KAQAD
+207 
-212 LVEAKQADRKR
+212 
-223 ASDLANVDKEVL
+223 
-235 QAQITT
+235 
-241 GAYKSDLDKKV
+241 
-252 AMASKTAEALE
+252 
-263 KATVNLT
+263 
-270 KANHKVEAINTITL
+270 
-284 SQDYIAAL
+284 
-292 RDYNQNFTKY
+292 
-302 SKAELKA
+302 
-309 QTDKL
+309 
-314 VAMGKALAKQNQF
+314 
-327 KTNQDDSDLDTL
+327 
-339 DLNHLPAE
+339 
-347 VREEMSLFAAD
+347 
-358 LLNQIRAAFG
+358 
-368 TAKVEVSRG
+368 
-377 ATEAVNEHVS
+377 
-387 TSATNGV
+387 
-394 KGHDRVNLDR
+394 
-404 VLAKVGITSGTEE
+404 
-417 SIGLMGGS
+417 
-425 GSARKQQKISLRE
+425 
-438 LKRLI
+438 
-443 YNNILNLMFN
+443 MFN
-453 AFEDVEDNENNEF
+453 AFEGVEDNENNEF

-678 AKENVMKAQTVVAQ
+678 AKENVMKAQAVVAQ

-725 VKLTVLKAEQAEV
+725 AKLTVLKAEQAEV
-738 TKQHQV
+738 TKQHQA

-750 AQLEAQRQVKLSE
+750 EQLEAERQAKLAK

-788 ENMHKQATQSP
+788 ENMHKQATP
-799 VGIQSTVQPVQV
+799 LLVGSQSTVQPVQV
-811 NYSTRFEKA
+811 NYSAHFEKT

-832 AIGGLLLVGFSFVG
+832 AIGSLFLIGFSFVG

>member
-1 MKQVS
+1 MKQV
-6 KTILT
+6 KTVL
-11 TIATIAALNAGQQA
+11 ATITTVAVLNGGQQ
-25 VQAEELSKA
+25 VIHAEELPKA

-47 VTQEDVTASQ
+47 VTQADVTASQ
-57 AKVTATNGAVKAQE
+57 AKVTVANTAVKAQE

-105 TPGNISRA
+105 TPGNISKA
-113 EQTVKNTQTAVENA
+113 EQTVKNMQTAVENA

-139 QAQSSVS
+139 QAQLSVS
-146 NQEKVMKQVQEA
+146 NQEKITKQAQEA

-179 LDGAGTKEIIEKAEQ
+179 LDGTGTKEIIEKAEQ

-212 LVEAKQADRKR
+212 LVEAKQVDQKR

-241 GAYKSDLDKKV
+241 DASKSDLDKKV

-263 KATVNLT
+263 KATVDLT
-270 KANHKVEAINTITL
+270 KANHKAEAINTITL

-292 RDYNQNFTKY
+292 REYNQNFTKY
-302 SKAELKA
+302 SKAELKT

-314 VAMGKALAKQNQF
+314 VAMGKVLAKQNQF
-327 KTNQDDSDLDTL
+327 KANQDDSDLDTL

-368 TAKVEVSRG
+368 TAKVEVSKG
-377 ATEAVNEHVS
+377 AVEAVNEHVS
-387 TSATNGV
+387 TSKTNGV

-425 GSARKQQKISLRE
+425 GSARKQQRISPRE

-512 NTFDAKALSNP
+512 NSFDAKALSNP
-523 FDSKEVLARQKA
+523 FDSKEILARQTA
-535 AQSAYDLAK
+535 AQNAYDLAK
-544 KADEQA
+544 KADQQA
-550 KANQAKAETDYQ
+550 KVDKAQAETDYQ

-616 NADVKAKQAALA
+616 NADVKAKQAALI
-628 QAKAELAQTEVEL
+628 QAKAELAQKEAEL

-649 TEQFTL
+649 TEQSTL
-655 AAKQATLMKIKS
+655 AAKQATLAQARS
-667 LVKQR
+667 LVEQR
-672 IAELVQ
+672 EAELVQ
-678 AKENVMKAQTVVAQ
+678 VKEHRTKAQAVVSQ

-710 KQMLLEKKEILGREE
+710 KQMLFEKKEILGREE
-725 VKLTVLKAEQAEV
+725 AKLTVLKAEQAEV
-738 TKQHQV
+738 TKQHQA

-750 AQLEAQRQVKLSE
+750 EQLEAQRQAKLAE

-788 ENMHKQATQSP
+788 ESMYKQATQLL
-799 VGIQSTVQPVQV
+799 VGSQSTVQPVQV
-811 NYSTRFEKA
+811 NYSIRFEKA

-832 AIGGLLLVGFSFVG
+832 AIGGLLLVGLSFVG

>member
-1 MKQVS
+1 MKQV
-6 KTILT
+6 KTVL
-11 TIATIAALNAGQQA
+11 ATITTVAVLNGGQQ
-25 VQAEELSKA
+25 VIHAEELLKA

-47 VTQEDVTASQ
+47 VTQADVTASQ
-57 AKVTATNGAVKAQE
+57 AKVTVANTAVKEQE

-99 KVAAEA
+99 KVVAEA
-105 TPGNISRA
+105 TPGNISKA

-127 EKAVTASQAAQT
+127 EKAVIASQAAQT

-146 NQEKVMKQVQEA
+146 NQEKITKQAQEA

-179 LDGAGTKEIIEKAEQ
+179 LDGTGTKEIIEKAEQ
-194 TQAKVNIDKAAVQ
+194 TQAKVNADKEAVA
-207 KAQAD
+207 KAQTNLA
-212 LVEAKQADRKR
+212 EAKQADAKR
-223 ASDLANVDKEVL
+223 EKALASAEKEV
-235 QAQITT
+235 QI
-241 GAYKSDLDKKV
+241 A
-252 AMASKTAEALE
+252 
-263 KATVNLT
+263 KATEQETGLDYAHKVNDAKKIADKLFEANLALT
-270 KANHKVEAINTITL
+270 KANHKAEAINTITL
-284 SQDYIAAL
+284 SQDYITAL
-292 RDYNQNFTKY
+292 REYNENFTKY

-314 VAMGKALAKQNQF
+314 VAMGKALAKQNKF
-327 KTNQDDSDLDTL
+327 KANQDDSDLDTL

-358 LLNQIRAAFG
+358 LLNQIRAIFG
-368 TAKVEVSRG
+368 TAKLEVSKG
-377 ATEAVNEHVS
+377 ATEAINEHVS
-387 TSATNGV
+387 TSKTNGI

-425 GSARKQQKISLRE
+425 GSARKQQRISPRE

-523 FDSKEVLARQKA
+523 FDSKEVLVRQKA

-550 KANQAKAETDYQ
+550 KANQAQAETDYQ

-584 TPRAE
+584 TPAAE
-589 IALTKA
+589 AALTKA
-595 QAILKVDE
+595 QATLKVDE

-616 NADVKAKQAALA
+616 TADVKAKQEALA
-628 QAKAELAQTEVEL
+628 QAKAELAQTETEL

-655 AAKQATLMKIKS
+655 AAKQATLAQARS
-667 LVKQR
+667 LVEQR
-672 IAELVQ
+672 EAELVQ
-678 AKENVMKAQTVVAQ
+678 VKEHRTKAQAVVSQ

-710 KQMLLEKKEILGREE
+710 KQVLFEKQAVLKQAEA
-725 VKLTVLKAEQAEV
+725 KLTVLKAEQAEV
-738 TKQHQV
+738 TNQYQV
-744 LVKIYQ
+744 LVKTYQ
-750 AQLEAQRQVKLSE
+750 AQLEAQRQVKLAE

-788 ENMHKQATQSP
+788 ENMHKQATSLL
-799 VGIQSTVQPVQV
+799 VGSQSTVQPVQV
-811 NYSTRFEKA
+811 NYSAHFEKT

-832 AIGGLLLVGFSFVG
+832 AIGSLFLIGFSFVG